1 MSNKIDERVVEMR
14 FDNAQFEKNVS
25 TTMSTLDKLKKSLN
39 LDGAAKGL
47 QNVNAAAKTTSF
59 DSLAASV
66 SKLEYRFSTL
76 GIVGMRVIENLT
88 DSMMRLAQKTLNFL
102 TSGVVQG
109 GIKRAM
115 NLENAHFQLQGLLK
129 DEEAVAAVMQN
140 VGDAVDGTAYS
151 LDSAA
156 KVASQLAASGMR
168 AGDDMFKSLRAVA
181 GVAAMTNSEYSDIG
195 RIFTKI
201 AGQGRLMGD
210 DLLSLSSRGMNA
222 AATLAESMGITESAV
237 REMVS
242 KGQIDF
248 KTFAYAMDDAFGEHA
263 KKANETLTGALSNV
277 KSALGRIGALFVSPL
292 VEQNGELVQ
301 LLNNVRVKIND
312 IKETLVPVANYV
324 VNILKNLISKVSSF
338 VEKLDV
344 KKYFSEFSKAFTSSK
359 WDAFVQKINDAGIAT
374 DKFQEKLKEVA
385 SRHGISIDNL
395 IEKYGTLGKVMAA
408 GKLSKSIIIETLK
421 EFISVEEDASEA
433 TADVTNKLEYFNKII
448 NEVIRGNYGSGADRM
463 KALADAG
470 YDYAQ
475 VQKLINYVWER
486 NGKTWSNCTVTA
498 EELTN
503 VLGDLSTEELKSIGY
518 TDEQA
523 KKIRELAEEAE
534 KTGTPLNELISSLS
548 EVSKPSAK
556 VLIIDSLKNG
566 LQGLASIIKALK
578 DAFFEIFDFS
588 KASGAMYSFL
598 ELIHELSEKFVFSEK
613 RADKLKRTF
622 KGLFAIIDILRM
634 VVGGGL
640 NIVFKILKAV
650 LSAFNIDVLDL
661 TAIVGDV
668 IVKFRD
674 LIKEHNLLSKAIGF
688 LAPIIKTLATAIKD
702 SALAAYDWAKNNK
715 SIQNILKTISNWFE
729 KSSESVKKW
738 IDGLKETD
746 NVPKYIISGLVNG
759 LKSGISTVA
768 SVMVEL
774 GRVILDAIKGVLGIH
789 SPSTEFFEIG
799 VNVVLGFVKGIQN
812 GVSLVWEALM
822 KLGRMCIDAIS
833 SIDFGEALFI
843 AFVSS
848 ILLIVNKVIGI
859 VDKLATPFVKLGEM
873 LESIGNSIKTMFS
886 DIGNYFKAKKIESI
900 SIAIRNFAI
909 SIAILAASVAVMT
922 FIAKDHSAEMW
933 EAFGL
938 VIALGALLA
947 GLSVVLGKWGPK
959 EGWRLAL
966 FISAFSMAMINLALA
981 LKIMGGISPEQM
993 GMATWGVALLAGI
1006 VAAMV
1011 RTTKYRRNLDE
1022 ARKVYTKIG
1031 LAMIALAI
1039 ALKIM
1044 GGISPEQMGMATW
1057 GVALLAGLVAA
1068 MVRTTKYRSNLDEAK
1083 YVYTKIGLAMLALA
1097 IALKIMGSIDPDQMG
1112 MATWGMLLV
1121 STFVAVMVRVT
1132 KYRSNLDEV
1141 QEVYVKIGLA
1151 MMALAVAL
1159 KIMGSIDP
1167 DQMGMATWG
1176 VLLVAAFVAI
1186 MVKTT
1191 KYRRNLDEVQEVYV
1205 KIGLAMMAL
1214 AVALKIM
1221 GSISS
1226 EQMKVAVLAM
1236 AALTAFMSALI
1247 YVTKK
1252 CNKDVPKIGET
1263 MLAIS
1268 GAIVILAVALRVLSG
1283 IGWDQLFVAVAGMI
1297 ALSAVVTY
1305 LVYITQQ
1312 IGKDGPKITATLT
1325 AIAGAIAILAA
1336 VAVLL
1341 GLIEFKDLAKGVGAI
1356 AILGLIVGHI
1366 LKVANES
1373 KDAIKPLIT
1382 MVVVIG
1388 LLSGVLYL
1396 LSTIKTDHILASA
1409 VSLTLVL
1416 AALVV
1421 ALNIINKTDIGAGTG
1436 KKLIAITFVLLA
1448 ISAACL
1454 ALAPALSTLGG
1465 MSLAEI
1471 AKGLLALAGV
1481 FVILGMAGVLLVEA
1495 IPAITGLGIA
1505 IGTFAIACLAV
1516 GAGILAFAEG
1526 LKVLSSIAAE
1536 SARSILETLEIIIVG
1551 ILELSVSVA
1560 GALTEAIISWCQ
1572 VFIKSMPA
1580 ISEAI
1585 KVFILSISKVLVKS
1599 IPVITE
1605 SAARILVGVLKALTK
1620 YAPQLV
1626 DGLVN
1631 LIIAVLGALAPR
1643 LPELIASL
1651 TNFLVQLF
1659 SSIGDNIRPI
1669 IDVLVELFGTIFKGL
1684 IDSFGGIVKSVLAP
1698 ILDIIADLFVRIV
1711 EVIAPYIPVISDA
1724 ITEIVPIISDAI
1736 TKIVQ
1741 AIAPFIPD
1749 MRMMVE
1755 TISEY
1760 VHKIVDAIVAIV
1772 QQIAPVIDTITKLV
1786 KQVGDTFVDVFGEAE
1801 KIIAKVGDALDKV
1814 LQGVS
1819 DVLNGIAD
1827 VIDEVGDTIEESLGG
1842 LSDVVDSILGGVAET
1857 IDSFA
1862 GVIDEVLSPL
1872 NNLINGIFGG
1882 SDVEVDP
1889 SAVKKSIEY
1898 IAESEDEL
1906 GSVSNILFD
1915 IAESIETIGNYSGNL
1930 HFVAEDMKDL
1940 SKKVKPTLNHFT
1952 GLAAAVASASSD
1964 MLTILDSAERSREAF
1979 DSMATSFRV
1988 AMKSIE
1994 SAYSA
1999 YGESVMGK
2007 MVEGI
2012 RSGASKIKISMLLI
2026 LIETVTI
2033 AASTAD
2039 KFLNVGK
2046 SLSESLANGIK
2057 SGSSE
2062 AKTAFASVLSES
2074 VSNIKSYYEA
2084 YYGAG
2089 SYLVDGFVD
2098 GINKNSFKAK
2108 TAASEMA
2115 KAAKEE
2121 IKKILKINSPSKVFR
2136 DIGYSVP
2143 EGFAMGIDRM
2153 SRLVAGSAKNMAG
2166 SALDSTKKALSNV
2179 VRMMNSDIST
2189 QPTIRPVLD
2198 LSDVSAGA
2206 GAINGMFNMTPSV
2219 GVMSNI
2225 GTISSMMNRVQNG
2238 ANDDVI
2244 SAIKDLGRT
2253 IGNASGDTYQING
2266 ITYDDGTEVSD
2277 AIGAIV
2283 RAARIERRR

>member
-47 QNVNAAAKTTSF
+47 QNVNAAAKTASF

-102 TSGVVQG
+102 TSGIVQG

-248 KTFAYAMDDAFGEHA
+248 KTFAFAMDDAFGEHA

-359 WDAFVQKINDAGIAT
+359 WDVFIQKINDAGIAT

-556 VLIIDSLKNG
+556 FLIIDSLKNG
-566 LQGLASIIKALK
+566 LQGFVSIVKALK

-634 VVGGGL
+634 VIGGGL

-674 LIKEHNLLSKAIGF
+674 WLKEHNLLSKAIGF

-702 SALAAYDWAKNNK
+702 AALAAYDWAKNNK

-746 NVPKYIISGLVNG
+746 NIPKYIISGLVNG
-759 LKSGISTVA
+759 LKSGISTVT

-774 GRVILDAIKGVLGIH
+774 GRGILDAIKGVLGIH

-822 KLGRMCIDAIS
+822 KLGKMCIDAIS

-873 LESIGNSIKTMFS
+873 LEGIGNSIKTMFS

-938 VIALGALLA
+938 VLALGALLA

-993 GMATWGVALLAGI
+993 GMATWGVALLAGL

-1011 RTTKYRRNLDE
+1011 RTTKYRSNLDE

-1044 GGISPEQMGMATW
+1044 G
-1057 GVALLAGLVAA
+1057 
-1068 MVRTTKYRSNLDEAK
+1068 
-1083 YVYTKIGLAMLALA
+1083 
-1097 IALKIMGSIDPDQMG
+1097 SIDPDQMG
-1112 MATWGMLLV
+1112 MATWGVLLV
-1121 STFVAVMVRVT
+1121 SAFVAIMVRTT
-1132 KYRSNLDEV
+1132 KYRRNLDKV
-1141 QEVYVKIGLA
+1141 QEVYTKIGLA

-1176 VLLVAAFVAI
+1176 MLLVAAFVAI
-1186 MVKTT
+1186 MVRTT
-1191 KYRRNLDEVQEVYV
+1191 KERRNLDKVQDVYV

-1214 AVALKIM
+1214 AVALRIM
-1221 GSISS
+1221 GSISG

-1325 AIAGAIAILAA
+1325 AMAGAIAILAA

-1341 GLIEFKDLAKGVGAI
+1341 GLIEFKDLAKGVGAV

-1366 LKVANES
+1366 LKVANTS

-1388 LLSGVLYL
+1388 LLGGVLYL
-1396 LSTIKTDHILASA
+1396 LSTIKTESILASA

-1416 AALVV
+1416 AALVG

-1536 SARSILETLEIIIVG
+1536 SAKSILETLEIIIVG

-1560 GALTEAIISWCQ
+1560 GALTDAIISWCQ

-1724 ITEIVPIISDAI
+1724 ITEIVPVISDAI

-1755 TISEY
+1755 TISECIQ
-1760 VHKIVDAIVAIV
+1760 KIVDAIVAIV

-1786 KQVGDTFVDVFGEAE
+1786 KQVGDTFVDVFGEVE
-1801 KIIAKVGDALDKV
+1801 EIIAKVGDALDKV

-1819 DVLNGIAD
+1819 DVLNGMAN
-1827 VIDEVGDTIEESLGG
+1827 VIDEIGGAVKDSLSG
-1842 LSDVVDSILGGVAET
+1842 LSDVIDDTLDGIAEVIDAFTGVVSEILKPVNGLIDMISNISGGDEIEYDPTEVKEAIKYIRDSEDDLDNIAGIIAEIGSYT
-1857 IDSFA
+1857 IDIA
-1862 GVIDEVLSPL
+1862 DCRTKLK
-1872 NNLINGIFGG
+1872 LI
-1882 SDVEVDP
+1882 SDDVE
-1889 SAVKKSIEY
+1889 
-1898 IAESEDEL
+1898 
-1906 GSVSNILFD
+1906 NI
-1915 IAESIETIGNYSGNL
+1915 
-1930 HFVAEDMKDL
+1930 
-1940 SKKVKPTLNHFT
+1940 SKKIKPTLDRFT
-1952 GLAAAVASASSD
+1952 ELASAVARASSD
-1964 MLTILDSAERSREAF
+1964 MLFILGSAERSHVAF

-1999 YGESVMGK
+1999 YGESAMGK
-2007 MVEGI
+2007 MIEGI
-2012 RSGASKIKISMLLI
+2012 QSGASKIKISMLLI

-2033 AASTAD
+2033 AASTAG

-2057 SGSSE
+2057 SGLS
-2062 AKTAFASVLSES
+2062 ALSES
-2074 VSNIKSYYEA
+2074 VSDIKSYYEA
-2084 YYGAG
+2084 YYDAG
-2089 SYLVDGFVD
+2089 SYLVDGLVD
-2098 GINKNSFKAK
+2098 GINKNSFKVK

-2179 VRMMNSDIST
+2179 VRMMNSDISS

>member
-248 KTFAYAMDDAFGEHA
+248 KTFAFAMDDAFGEHA

-359 WDAFVQKINDAGIAT
+359 WDVFVQKINDAGIAT

-566 LQGLASIIKALK
+566 LQGLASIVKALK

-598 ELIHELSEKFVFSEK
+598 ELINELSEKFVFSEK

-634 VVGGGL
+634 VIGGGL

-674 LIKEHNLLSKAIGF
+674 WIKEHNLLSKAIGF

-702 SALAAYDWAKNNK
+702 AALAAYDWAKNNK

-746 NVPKYIISGLVNG
+746 NIPKYIISGLVNG
-759 LKSGISTVA
+759 LKSGISTVT

-774 GRVILDAIKGVLGIH
+774 GRGILDAIKGVLGIH

-822 KLGRMCIDAIS
+822 KLGKMCIDAIS

-873 LESIGNSIKTMFS
+873 LEGIGNSIKTMFS

-938 VIALGALLA
+938 VLALGALLA

-993 GMATWGVALLAGI
+993 GMATWGVALLAG
-1006 VAAMV
+1006 
-1011 RTTKYRRNLDE
+1011 
-1022 ARKVYTKIG
+1022 
-1031 LAMIALAI
+1031 
-1039 ALKIM
+1039 
-1044 GGISPEQMGMATW
+1044 
-1057 GVALLAGLVAA
+1057 LVAA

-1083 YVYTKIGLAMLALA
+1083 NVYTKIGLAMIALA

-1112 MATWGMLLV
+1112 MATWGVLLV
-1121 STFVAVMVRVT
+1121 STFVAIMVRIT
-1132 KYRSNLDEV
+1132 KYRSNIDEV

-1247 YVTKK
+1247 LVTKK
-1252 CNKDVPKIGET
+1252 CKKDAPKIGET

-1268 GAIVILAVALRVLSG
+1268 GAIVILAVALRILSG
-1283 IGWDQLFVAVAGMI
+1283 IGWDQLLVAVAGMI
-1297 ALSAVVTY
+1297 ALSAIVTY

-1341 GLIEFKDLAKGVGAI
+1341 GLVEFKDLAKGVGAV

-1366 LKVANES
+1366 LKAADES
-1373 KDAIKPLIT
+1373 KNAIKPLIT
-1382 MVVVIG
+1382 MVAVIG
-1388 LLSGVLYL
+1388 LLGGVLYL
-1396 LSTIKTDHILASA
+1396 LSTIKTENILASA

-1416 AALVV
+1416 AALVG
-1421 ALNIINKTDIGAGTG
+1421 ALNIINKTDIGTGTG

-1454 ALAPALSTLGG
+1454 ALAPALSTLGS
-1465 MSLAEI
+1465 MSLEEI
-1471 AKGLLALAGV
+1471 AKGLLAIAGV
-1481 FVILGMAGVLLVEA
+1481 FVILGTAGYLLAEA
-1495 IPAITGLGIA
+1495 IPVITGLGIA

-1551 ILELSVSVA
+1551 VLELSVSVA
-1560 GALTEAIISWCQ
+1560 GALTDAIISWCQ
-1572 VFIKSMPA
+1572 VFIQSMPA

-1585 KVFILSISKVLVKS
+1585 KVFILNISKVLVKS
-1599 IPVITE
+1599 IPVIAE
-1605 SAARILVGVLKALTK
+1605 SAARVLVGVLKALTK

-1631 LIIAVLGALAPR
+1631 LIVAVLGALAPR

-1724 ITEIVPIISDAI
+1724 ITEIVPVISDAI

-1755 TISEY
+1755 TISKY
-1760 VHKIVDAIVAIV
+1760 VQKIVDAIVAIV

-1786 KQVGDTFVDVFGEAE
+1786 KQVGDTFVDVFGEVE
-1801 KIIAKVGDALDKV
+1801 EIIAKVGDALDKV

-1819 DVLNGIAD
+1819 DVLNGVAD

-1842 LSDVVDSILGGVAET
+1842 LSDVVDSILGGVAEV

-1898 IAESEDEL
+1898 IAETEDEL

-1994 SAYSA
+1994 SAYSE

-2062 AKTAFASVLSES
+2062 AKTAFSSALSES
-2074 VSNIKSYYEA
+2074 VSDIKSYYEA
-2084 YYGAG
+2084 YYDAG
-2089 SYLVDGFVD
+2089 SYLVDGLVD
-2098 GINKNSFKAK
+2098 GINKNSFKVK

>member
-140 VGDAVDGTAYS
+140 VGDSVDGTAYS

-181 GVAAMTNSEYSDIG
+181 GVAAMTNSEYDDIG
-195 RIFTKI
+195 RIFTKV

-277 KSALGRIGALFVSPL
+277 KAALARIGALFVSPL

-359 WDAFVQKINDAGIAT
+359 WDVFVQKINDAGIAT

-385 SRHGISIDNL
+385 SGHGISIDNL

-566 LQGLASIIKALK
+566 LQGLASIVKALK

-674 LIKEHNLLSKAIGF
+674 WIKEHNLLSKAIGF

-702 SALAAYDWAKNNK
+702 AALAAYDWAKNNK

-759 LKSGISTVA
+759 LKSGISTVT

-774 GRVILDAIKGVLGIH
+774 GRGILDAIKGVLGIH

-822 KLGRMCIDAIS
+822 KLGKMCIDAIS
-833 SIDFGEALFI
+833 SMDFGEALFI

-859 VDKLATPFVKLGEM
+859 VDKIATPFVKFGEM
-873 LESIGNSIKTMFS
+873 FESIGNSIKTMFS

-993 GMATWGVALLAGI
+993 GMATWGVALLAGL

-1022 ARKVYTKIG
+1022 AKYVYTKIG
-1031 LAMIALAI
+1031 LAMIALA
-1039 ALKIM
+1039 
-1044 GGISPEQMGMATW
+1044 
-1057 GVALLAGLVAA
+1057 V
-1068 MVRTTKYRSNLDEAK
+1068 
-1083 YVYTKIGLAMLALA
+1083 
-1097 IALKIMGSIDPDQMG
+1097 ALKIMGSIDPDQMG

-1132 KYRSNLDEV
+1132 KHRRNLDKV
-1141 QEVYVKIGLA
+1141 QEVYTKIGLA

-1167 DQMGMATWG
+1167 DQMGIATWG
-1176 VLLVAAFVAI
+1176 MLLVAAFVAI
-1186 MVKTT
+1186 MVRTT
-1191 KYRRNLDEVQEVYV
+1191 KERRNLDKVQDVYV

-1214 AVALKIM
+1214 AVALRIM
-1221 GSISS
+1221 GSISG

-1247 YVTKK
+1247 NVTKK
-1252 CNKDVPKIGET
+1252 CKKDVPKIGET

-1268 GAIVILAVALRVLSG
+1268 GAIVILAVALRILSS
-1283 IGWDQLFVAVAGMI
+1283 IGWDQLLVAVAGMI

-1325 AIAGAIAILAA
+1325 AMAGAIAILAA

-1341 GLIEFKDLAKGVGAI
+1341 GLVEFKDLAKGVGAV

-1366 LKVANES
+1366 LKVANTS

-1388 LLSGVLYL
+1388 LLGGVLYL
-1396 LSTIKTDHILASA
+1396 LSTIKTESILASA

-1416 AALVV
+1416 AALVG

-1454 ALAPALSTLGG
+1454 ALAPALSTLGS
-1465 MSLAEI
+1465 MSLEEI
-1471 AKGLLALAGV
+1471 AKGLLAIAGG
-1481 FVILGMAGVLLVEA
+1481 FVILGAAGYLLVEA

-1536 SARSILETLEIIIVG
+1536 SARSILETLDIIIVG

-1560 GALTEAIISWCQ
+1560 GALTDAIISWCQ
-1572 VFIKSMPA
+1572 VFIQSMPA

-1585 KVFILSISKVLVKS
+1585 KVFILNISKVLVKS

-1605 SAARILVGVLKALTK
+1605 SVARILVGVLKALTK

-1626 DGLVN
+1626 DGLVD
-1631 LIIAVLGALAPR
+1631 LIVAVLGALAPR

-1684 IDSFGGIVKSVLAP
+1684 IDSFGRIVKKVLAP
-1698 ILDIIADLFVRIV
+1698 ILDIIADLFVEIV

-1724 ITEIVPIISDAI
+1724 ITEIVPVISDAI

-1760 VHKIVDAIVAIV
+1760 VQKIVDAIVAIV

-1786 KQVGDTFVDVFGEAE
+1786 EQVGDTFVDVFGEVE
-1801 KIIAKVGDALDKV
+1801 EIITKVGDALDKV

-1819 DVLNGIAD
+1819 DVLNGMAN
-1827 VIDEVGDTIEESLGG
+1827 VIDEIGGAVKDSLSG
-1842 LSDVVDSILGGVAET
+1842 LSDVIDDTLDGIAE
-1857 IDSFA
+1857 
-1862 GVIDEVLSPL
+1862 VIDAFTGVVSEILKPV
-1872 NNLINGIFGG
+1872 NGLIDMISNIFGG
-1882 SDVEVDP
+1882 DEIEYDPTEVKEAIKYIRDSEDDLDNIAGIIAEIGSYTIDIADCRTKLKLISDDVE
-1889 SAVKKSIEY
+1889 
-1898 IAESEDEL
+1898 
-1906 GSVSNILFD
+1906 NI
-1915 IAESIETIGNYSGNL
+1915 
-1930 HFVAEDMKDL
+1930 
-1940 SKKVKPTLNHFT
+1940 SKKIKPTLDRFT
-1952 GLAAAVASASSD
+1952 GLASAVARASSD
-1964 MLTILDSAERSREAF
+1964 MLSILDSAERSHDAF

-1999 YGESVMGK
+1999 YGESAMGK

-2046 SLSESLANGIK
+2046 SLSENLANGIK
-2057 SGSSE
+2057 SGLS
-2062 AKTAFASVLSES
+2062 ALSES
-2074 VSNIKSYYEA
+2074 VSDIKSYYEA
-2084 YYGAG
+2084 YYDAG
-2089 SYLVDGFVD
+2089 SYLVDGLVD
-2098 GINKNSFKAK
+2098 GINKNSFKVK

-2277 AIGAIV
+2277 AIGALV

>member
-195 RIFTKI
+195 RIFTKV

-237 REMVS
+237 RDMVS

-248 KTFAYAMDDAFGEHA
+248 KTFAFAMDDAFGEHA

-301 LLNNVRVKIND
+301 LLNNVRIKIND
-312 IKETLVPVANYV
+312 IKEILVPVANYV

-359 WDAFVQKINDAGIAT
+359 WDVFIQKINDAGIAT

-503 VLGDLSTEELKSIGY
+503 VIGDLSTEELKSIGY

-534 KTGTPLNELISSLS
+534 KTGTPLNDLISSLS

-566 LQGLASIIKALK
+566 LQGLASIVKALK

-634 VVGGGL
+634 VIGGGL

-674 LIKEHNLLSKAIGF
+674 WLKEHNLLSKAIGF

-702 SALAAYDWAKNNK
+702 AALAAYDWAKNNK

-774 GRVILDAIKGVLGIH
+774 GRGILDAIKGVLGIH

-822 KLGRMCIDAIS
+822 KLGKMCIDAIS

-873 LESIGNSIKTMFS
+873 LEGIGNSIKTMFS

-938 VIALGALLA
+938 VLALGALLA

-981 LKIMGGISPEQM
+981 LKIMGS
-993 GMATWGVALLAGI
+993 
-1006 VAAMV
+1006 
-1011 RTTKYRRNLDE
+1011 
-1022 ARKVYTKIG
+1022 
-1031 LAMIALAI
+1031 
-1039 ALKIM
+1039 
-1044 GGISPEQMGMATW
+1044 ISPEQMGMATW

-1083 YVYTKIGLAMLALA
+1083 YVYTKIGLAMIALA
-1097 IALKIMGSIDPDQMG
+1097 IALKIMGSISPEQMG
-1112 MATWGMLLV
+1112 MATWGVLLV
-1121 STFVAVMVRVT
+1121 AAFVAVMVRVT
-1132 KYRSNLDEV
+1132 KHRRNLDKV
-1141 QEVYVKIGLA
+1141 QEVYTKIGLA

-1167 DQMGMATWG
+1167 DQMGIATWG
-1176 VLLVAAFVAI
+1176 MLLVAAFVAI
-1186 MVKTT
+1186 MVRTT
-1191 KYRRNLDEVQEVYV
+1191 KERRNLDKVQDVYV

-1214 AVALKIM
+1214 AVALRIM
-1221 GSISS
+1221 GSISG

-1247 YVTKK
+1247 NVTKK

-1325 AIAGAIAILAA
+1325 AMAGAIAILAV

-1366 LKVANES
+1366 LKVADES
-1373 KDAIKPLIT
+1373 KDVIKPLIT
-1382 MVVVIG
+1382 MVAVIG
-1388 LLSGVLYL
+1388 LLGGVLYL
-1396 LSTIKTDHILASA
+1396 LSTIKTESILASA

-1416 AALVV
+1416 AALVG

-1436 KKLIAITFVLLA
+1436 KKLIVITFVLLA

-1465 MSLAEI
+1465 MSLEEI

-1481 FVILGMAGVLLVEA
+1481 FVILGAAGVLLVEA

-1526 LKVLSSIAAE
+1526 LKILSSIAAE

-1560 GALTEAIISWCQ
+1560 GALTDAIISWCQ

-1585 KVFILSISKVLVKS
+1585 KVFILNISKVLVKS
-1599 IPVITE
+1599 IPVIAE

-1631 LIIAVLGALAPR
+1631 LITAVLGALAPR

-1669 IDVLVELFGTIFKGL
+1669 IDALVELFGTIFKGL

-1698 ILDIIADLFVRIV
+1698 ILDIIADLFVEIV

-1724 ITEIVPIISDAI
+1724 ITEIVSVISDAT

-1760 VHKIVDAIVAIV
+1760 TQKIVDAIVAIV

-1786 KQVGDTFVDVFGEAE
+1786 KQVGDTFVDVFGEVE
-1801 KIIAKVGDALDKV
+1801 EIIAKVGDALDKV

-1819 DVLNGIAD
+1819 DVLNGVAD

-1842 LSDVVDSILGGVAET
+1842 LSDVVDSILGGVAEV
-1857 IDSFA
+1857 IDSFS
-1862 GVIDEVLSPL
+1862 GVIEEVLSPL

-1898 IAESEDEL
+1898 IAETEDEL

-2012 RSGASKIKISMLLI
+2012 RSGTSKIKISMLLM
-2026 LIETVTI
+2026 LIETVAI

-2062 AKTAFASVLSES
+2062 AKTAFSSALSES
-2074 VSNIKSYYEA
+2074 VSDIKSYYEA
-2084 YYGAG
+2084 YYDAG
-2089 SYLVDGFVD
+2089 SYLVDGLVD
-2098 GINKNSFKAK
+2098 GINKNSFKVK

>member
-1 MSNKIDERVVEMR
+1 
-14 FDNAQFEKNVS
+14 
-25 TTMSTLDKLKKSLN
+25 
-39 LDGAAKGL
+39 
-47 QNVNAAAKTTSF
+47 
-59 DSLAASV
+59 
-66 SKLEYRFSTL
+66 
-76 GIVGMRVIENLT
+76 
-88 DSMMRLAQKTLNFL
+88 
-102 TSGVVQG
+102 
-109 GIKRAM
+109 
-115 NLENAHFQLQGLLK
+115 
-129 DEEAVAAVMQN
+129 
-140 VGDAVDGTAYS
+140 
-151 LDSAA
+151 
-156 KVASQLAASGMR
+156 
-168 AGDDMFKSLRAVA
+168 
-181 GVAAMTNSEYSDIG
+181 
-195 RIFTKI
+195 
-201 AGQGRLMGD
+201 
-210 DLLSLSSRGMNA
+210 
-222 AATLAESMGITESAV
+222 
-237 REMVS
+237 
-242 KGQIDF
+242 
-248 KTFAYAMDDAFGEHA
+248 
-263 KKANETLTGALSNV
+263 
-277 KSALGRIGALFVSPL
+277 
-292 VEQNGELVQ
+292 
-301 LLNNVRVKIND
+301 
-312 IKETLVPVANYV
+312 
-324 VNILKNLISKVSSF
+324 
-338 VEKLDV
+338 
-344 KKYFSEFSKAFTSSK
+344 
-359 WDAFVQKINDAGIAT
+359 
-374 DKFQEKLKEVA
+374 
-385 SRHGISIDNL
+385 
-395 IEKYGTLGKVMAA
+395 
-408 GKLSKSIIIETLK
+408 
-421 EFISVEEDASEA
+421 
-433 TADVTNKLEYFNKII
+433 
-448 NEVIRGNYGSGADRM
+448 
-463 KALADAG
+463 
-470 YDYAQ
+470 
-475 VQKLINYVWER
+475 
-486 NGKTWSNCTVTA
+486 
-498 EELTN
+498 
-503 VLGDLSTEELKSIGY
+503 
-518 TDEQA
+518 
-523 KKIRELAEEAE
+523 
-534 KTGTPLNELISSLS
+534 
-548 EVSKPSAK
+548 
-556 VLIIDSLKNG
+556 
-566 LQGLASIIKALK
+566 
-578 DAFFEIFDFS
+578 
-588 KASGAMYSFL
+588 
-598 ELIHELSEKFVFSEK
+598 
-613 RADKLKRTF
+613 
-622 KGLFAIIDILRM
+622 
-634 VVGGGL
+634 
-640 NIVFKILKAV
+640 
-650 LSAFNIDVLDL
+650 
-661 TAIVGDV
+661 
-668 IVKFRD
+668 
-674 LIKEHNLLSKAIGF
+674 
-688 LAPIIKTLATAIKD
+688 
-702 SALAAYDWAKNNK
+702 
-715 SIQNILKTISNWFE
+715 
-729 KSSESVKKW
+729 
-738 IDGLKETD
+738 
-746 NVPKYIISGLVNG
+746 
-759 LKSGISTVA
+759 
-768 SVMVEL
+768 MVEL
-774 GRVILDAIKGVLGIH
+774 GRGILDAIKGVLGIH

-822 KLGRMCIDAIS
+822 KLGKMCIDAIS

-859 VDKLATPFVKLGEM
+859 VDKIATPFVKFGEM
-873 LESIGNSIKTMFS
+873 FESIGNSIKTMFT

-922 FIAKDHSAEMW
+922 FIAKDHSADMW

-938 VIALGALLA
+938 VLALGALLA

-993 GMATWGVALLAGI
+993 GMATWGVALLAGL

-1011 RTTKYRRNLDE
+1011 RTTKYRSNLDE

-1044 GGISPEQMGMATW
+1044 GGISPDQMGMATW
-1057 GVALLAGLVAA
+1057 GMLLASTFVAV
-1068 MVRTTKYRSNLDEAK
+1068 MVRTTKHRRNIDKVQE
-1083 YVYTKIGLAMLALA
+1083 VYTKIGLAMIALA
-1097 IALKIMGSIDPDQMG
+1097 VALKIMGSIDPDQMG

-1132 KYRSNLDEV
+1132 KYRRNIDKV
-1141 QEVYVKIGLA
+1141 QEVYTKIGLA
-1151 MMALAVAL
+1151 MIALAVAL

-1167 DQMGMATWG
+1167 DQMGVATWG
-1176 VLLVAAFVAI
+1176 LLLVSAFVAI
-1186 MVKTT
+1186 MVRTT
-1191 KYRRNLDEVQEVYV
+1191 KERRNLDKVQDVYV

-1214 AVALKIM
+1214 AVALRIM

-1247 YVTKK
+1247 NVTKK
-1252 CNKDVPKIGET
+1252 CKKDVPKIGET

-1268 GAIVILAVALRVLSG
+1268 GAIVILAVALRILSS

-1312 IGKDGPKITATLT
+1312 IGKDGPKITSTLT

-1341 GLIEFKDLAKGVGAI
+1341 GLIEFKDLAQGVGAI

-1366 LKVANES
+1366 LKVANTS

-1388 LLSGVLYL
+1388 LLGGVLYL
-1396 LSTIKTDHILASA
+1396 LSTIKTDSILASA

-1416 AALVV
+1416 AALVG

-1454 ALAPALSTLGG
+1454 ALAPALSTLGS
-1465 MSLAEI
+1465 MSLEEI
-1471 AKGLLALAGV
+1471 GKGLLAIAGV
-1481 FVILGMAGVLLVEA
+1481 FVILGTAGYLLAEA
-1495 IPAITGLGIA
+1495 IPVITGLGIA

-1516 GAGILAFAEG
+1516 GAGVLAFAEG

-1572 VFIKSMPA
+1572 VFIQSMPA

-1585 KVFILSISKVLVKS
+1585 KVFVLNISKVLVKS
-1599 IPVITE
+1599 IPVIAE

-1631 LIIAVLGALAPR
+1631 LIVAVLGALAPR
-1643 LPELIASL
+1643 LPELITSL

-1684 IDSFGGIVKSVLAP
+1684 IDSFGEIVKSVLAP

-1755 TISEY
+1755 TISECIQ
-1760 VHKIVDAIVAIV
+1760 KIVDAIVAIV

-1786 KQVGDTFVDVFGEAE
+1786 KQVGDTFVDVFGEVE
-1801 KIIAKVGDALDKV
+1801 EIITKVGDALDKV

-1827 VIDEVGDTIEESLGG
+1827 VIDEVGDTVKESLEG
-1842 LSDVVDSILGGVAET
+1842 LSDVIDETLDGIAE
-1857 IDSFA
+1857 
-1862 GVIDEVLSPL
+1862 VIDAFTGVVSELLKPV
-1872 NNLINGIFGG
+1872 NGLIDMISNIFGG
-1882 SDVEVDP
+1882 DEMEYDPTEVKEAIKYIRD
-1889 SAVKKSIEY
+1889 SEDDLDSIAGL
-1898 IAESEDEL
+1898 IAEISL
-1906 GSVSNILFD
+1906 YTINISNRRRSLEKI
-1915 IAESIETIGNYSGNL
+1915 
-1930 HFVAEDMKDL
+1930 
-1940 SKKVKPTLNHFT
+1940 
-1952 GLAAAVASASSD
+1952 AAAVESMSTNIKPTVDKFFGLATAVSSASVN
-1964 MLTILDSAERSREAF
+1964 MLTIITAADKSHIVFET
-1979 DSMATSFRV
+1979 MATSCSNALETMEASFS
-1988 AMKSIE
+1988 AIGE
-1994 SAYSA
+1994 SA
-1999 YGESVMGK
+1999 MNN
-2007 MVEGI
+2007 MIDGI
-2012 RSGASKIKISMLLI
+2012 RSGASKIKMMVLLL
-2026 LIETVTI
+2026 LIETVAI

-2057 SGSSE
+2057 
-2062 AKTAFASVLSES
+2062 TAFSSALSES
-2074 VSNIKSYYEA
+2074 VSDIKSYYEA
-2084 YYGAG
+2084 YYDAG
-2089 SYLVDGFVD
+2089 SYLVDGLAD
-2098 GINKNSFKAK
+2098 GINDNSFKVK

-2277 AIGAIV
+2277 AIGALV

>member
-140 VGDAVDGTAYS
+140 VGDSVDGTAYS

-181 GVAAMTNSEYSDIG
+181 GVAAMTNSEYDDIG
-195 RIFTKI
+195 RIFTKV

-237 REMVS
+237 RDMVS

-277 KSALGRIGALFVSPL
+277 KAALARIGALFVSPL

-344 KKYFSEFSKAFTSSK
+344 KKYFSEFSKTFTSSK
-359 WDAFVQKINDAGIAT
+359 WDVFVQKINDAGIAT

-503 VLGDLSTEELKSIGY
+503 VIGDLSTEELKSIGY

-556 VLIIDSLKNG
+556 VLIIDTLKNG
-566 LQGLASIIKALK
+566 LQGLYSIIKALK

-598 ELIHELSEKFVFSEK
+598 ELIHELSEKFAFSEK

-674 LIKEHNLLSKAIGF
+674 WIKEHNLLSKAIEF

-702 SALAAYDWAKNNK
+702 AALAAYDWAKNNK

-774 GRVILDAIKGVLGIH
+774 GRGILDAIKGVLGIH

-822 KLGRMCIDAIS
+822 KLGKMCIDAIS

-873 LESIGNSIKTMFS
+873 LEGIGNSIKTMFS

-981 LKIMGGISPEQM
+981 LKIMGS
-993 GMATWGVALLAGI
+993 
-1006 VAAMV
+1006 
-1011 RTTKYRRNLDE
+1011 
-1022 ARKVYTKIG
+1022 
-1031 LAMIALAI
+1031 
-1039 ALKIM
+1039 
-1044 GGISPEQMGMATW
+1044 ISPEQMGMATW

-1083 YVYTKIGLAMLALA
+1083 YVYTKIGLAMIALA
-1097 IALKIMGSIDPDQMG
+1097 VALKIMGSIDPDQMG

-1132 KYRSNLDEV
+1132 KYRRNLDKV
-1141 QEVYVKIGLA
+1141 QEVYTKIGLA

-1167 DQMGMATWG
+1167 DQMGIATWG
-1176 VLLVAAFVAI
+1176 MLLVAAFVAI
-1186 MVKTT
+1186 MVRTT
-1191 KYRRNLDEVQEVYV
+1191 KERRNLDKVQDVYV

-1214 AVALKIM
+1214 AVALRIM
-1221 GSISS
+1221 GSISG

-1247 YVTKK
+1247 NVTKK
-1252 CNKDVPKIGET
+1252 CKKDVPKIGET

-1312 IGKDGPKITATLT
+1312 IGKDGPKITATLS
-1325 AIAGAIAILAA
+1325 AIAGAIAILAVA
-1336 VAVLL
+1336 AVLL

-1572 VFIKSMPA
+1572 VFIQSMPA

-1585 KVFILSISKVLVKS
+1585 KVFILNISKVLVKS
-1599 IPVITE
+1599 IPVIAE
-1605 SAARILVGVLKALTK
+1605 SAARVLVGVLKALTK

-1631 LIIAVLGALAPR
+1631 LIVAVLGALAPR

-1684 IDSFGGIVKSVLAP
+1684 IDSFGRIVKSVLAP

-1741 AIAPFIPD
+1741 TIAPFIPD

-1760 VHKIVDAIVAIV
+1760 VQKIVDAIVAIV

-1786 KQVGDTFVDVFGEAE
+1786 KQVGDTFVDVFGEVE
-1801 KIIAKVGDALDKV
+1801 EIITKVGDALDKV

-1819 DVLNGIAD
+1819 DVLNGMAN
-1827 VIDEVGDTIEESLGG
+1827 VIDEVGGAVKDSLSG
-1842 LSDVVDSILGGVAET
+1842 LSDVIDETLEGIAE
-1857 IDSFA
+1857 
-1862 GVIDEVLSPL
+1862 VIDAFTGVVSEILKPV
-1872 NNLINGIFGG
+1872 NGLIDMISNIFGG
-1882 SDVEVDP
+1882 DEIEYDPTEVKEAIKYIRDSEDDLDNIAGIIADIGSYTIDIADCRTKLKLISDDVE
-1889 SAVKKSIEY
+1889 
-1898 IAESEDEL
+1898 
-1906 GSVSNILFD
+1906 NI
-1915 IAESIETIGNYSGNL
+1915 
-1930 HFVAEDMKDL
+1930 
-1940 SKKVKPTLNHFT
+1940 SKKIKPTLDRFT
-1952 GLAAAVASASSD
+1952 GLASAVARASSD
-1964 MLTILDSAERSREAF
+1964 MLSILDSAERSHDAF
-1979 DSMATSFRV
+1979 DSMATSFRI

-1999 YGESVMGK
+1999 YGESAMGK
-2007 MVEGI
+2007 MIEGI

-2057 SGSSE
+2057 SGLS
-2062 AKTAFASVLSES
+2062 ALSES
-2074 VSNIKSYYEA
+2074 VSDIKSYYEA
-2084 YYGAG
+2084 YYDAG
-2089 SYLVDGFVD
+2089 SYLVDGLVD
-2098 GINKNSFKAK
+2098 GINKNSFKVK

-2179 VRMMNSDIST
+2179 VRMMNSDISS

>member
-359 WDAFVQKINDAGIAT
+359 WDVFIQKINDAGIAT

-503 VLGDLSTEELKSIGY
+503 VIGDLSTEELKSIGY

-534 KTGTPLNELISSLS
+534 KTGTPLNDLISSLS

-566 LQGLASIIKALK
+566 LQGLASIVKALK

-634 VVGGGL
+634 VIGGGL

-674 LIKEHNLLSKAIGF
+674 WIKEHNLLSKAIGF

-702 SALAAYDWAKNNK
+702 AALAAYDWAKNNK

-746 NVPKYIISGLVNG
+746 NIPKYIISGLVNG

-774 GRVILDAIKGVLGIH
+774 GRGILDAIKGVLGIH

-799 VNVVLGFVKGIQN
+799 VNVILGFVKGIQN

-822 KLGRMCIDAIS
+822 KLGKMCIDAIS

-873 LESIGNSIKTMFS
+873 LEGIGNSIKTMFS

-938 VIALGALLA
+938 VLALGALLA

-981 LKIMGGISPEQM
+981 LKIMGSISPEQM
-993 GMATWGVALLAGI
+993 GMATWGVALLAGL

-1044 GGISPEQMGMATW
+1044 GGISPDQMGMATW
-1057 GVALLAGLVAA
+1057 GVLLVSAFVAA
-1068 MVRTTKYRSNLDEAK
+1068 MVRTTKYRSNLDEVQE
-1083 YVYTKIGLAMLALA
+1083 VYTKIGLAMIALA
-1097 IALKIMGSIDPDQMG
+1097 VALKIMGSIDPDQMG

-1121 STFVAVMVRVT
+1121 SAFVAIMVQTT
-1132 KYRSNLDEV
+1132 KYRRNLDEV
-1141 QEVYVKIGLA
+1141 QDVYVKIGLA

-1159 KIMGSIDP
+1159 RIMS
-1167 DQMGMATWG
+1167 
-1176 VLLVAAFVAI
+1176 
-1186 MVKTT
+1186 
-1191 KYRRNLDEVQEVYV
+1191 
-1205 KIGLAMMAL
+1205 
-1214 AVALKIM
+1214 
-1221 GSISS
+1221 SISG

-1247 YVTKK
+1247 KVTKECK
-1252 CNKDVPKIGET
+1252 KDVPKIGET

-1268 GAIVILAVALRVLSG
+1268 GAIVILAVALRILSS
-1283 IGWDQLFVAVAGMI
+1283 IGWDQLLVAVAGMI

-1341 GLIEFKDLAKGVGAI
+1341 GLVEFKDLAKGVGAV

-1366 LKVANES
+1366 LKAADES
-1373 KDAIKPLIT
+1373 KNAIKPLIT
-1382 MVVVIG
+1382 MVAVIG
-1388 LLSGVLYL
+1388 LLGGVLYL
-1396 LSTIKTDHILASA
+1396 LSTIKTESILASA

-1416 AALVV
+1416 AALVG

-1454 ALAPALSTLGG
+1454 ALAPALSTLGS
-1465 MSLAEI
+1465 MSLEEI

-1526 LKVLSSIAAE
+1526 LKILSSIAAE
-1536 SARSILETLEIIIVG
+1536 SARSILETIEIIIVG
-1551 ILELSVSVA
+1551 ILDLSVSVA

-1572 VFIKSMPA
+1572 VFIQSMPA

-1585 KVFILSISKVLVKS
+1585 KVFILNISKVLVKS
-1599 IPVITE
+1599 IPVIAE
-1605 SAARILVGVLKALTK
+1605 SAARVLVGVLKALTK

-1631 LIIAVLGALAPR
+1631 LITAVLGALAPR

-1684 IDSFGGIVKSVLAP
+1684 IDSFGRIVKNVLAP
-1698 ILDIIADLFVRIV
+1698 ILDIIADLFVEIV

-1724 ITEIVPIISDAI
+1724 ITEIVPVISDAI

-1760 VHKIVDAIVAIV
+1760 VQKIVDAIVAIV

-1786 KQVGDTFVDVFGEAE
+1786 KQVGDTFVDVFGEVE
-1801 KIIAKVGDALDKV
+1801 EIITKVGDALDKV

-1819 DVLNGIAD
+1819 DVLNGVAD

-1842 LSDVVDSILGGVAET
+1842 LSDTVDSILGGIAEV

-1915 IAESIETIGNYSGNL
+1915 LAESIETIGNYSGNL
-1930 HFVAEDMKDL
+1930 HSVAEDMKDL
-1940 SKKVKPTLNHFT
+1940 SKKIKPTLDRFT
-1952 GLAAAVASASSD
+1952 GLAAAVARASSD
-1964 MLTILDSAERSREAF
+1964 MLSILDSAERSRVAF
-1979 DSMATSFRV
+1979 DSMETSFRV

-1999 YGESVMGK
+1999 YGESAMGK
-2007 MVEGI
+2007 MIEGI
-2012 RSGASKIKISMLLI
+2012 RSGASKIKISMLLL
-2026 LIETVTI
+2026 LIETVAI

-2046 SLSESLANGIK
+2046 SLSVSLANGIK
-2057 SGSSE
+2057 SGLSE
-2062 AKTAFASVLSES
+2062 AKTTFASALSES
-2074 VSNIKSYYEA
+2074 VSDIRSYYDS
-2084 YYGAG
+2084 YYDAG

-2098 GINKNSFKAK
+2098 GINTNSFKAK
-2108 TAASEMA
+2108 TAAFEMA
-2115 KAAKEE
+2115 EAVKEE
-2121 IKKILKINSPSKVFR
+2121 IKKVLKINSPSKVFR

-2198 LSDVSAGA
+2198 LSNVSAGA

-2277 AIGAIV
+2277 AIGALV

>member
-140 VGDAVDGTAYS
+140 VGDSVDGTAYS

-181 GVAAMTNSEYSDIG
+181 GVAAMTNSEYDDIG
-195 RIFTKI
+195 RIFTKV

-277 KSALGRIGALFVSPL
+277 KAALARIGALFVSPL

-359 WDAFVQKINDAGIAT
+359 WDVFVQKINDAGIAT

-503 VLGDLSTEELKSIGY
+503 VIGDLSTEELKSIGY

-556 VLIIDSLKNG
+556 VLIIDTLKNG
-566 LQGLASIIKALK
+566 LQGLYSIIKALK

-634 VVGGGL
+634 VIGGGL

-674 LIKEHNLLSKAIGF
+674 WIKEHNLLSKAIGF
-688 LAPIIKTLATAIKD
+688 LAPIIKTLAIVIKD
-702 SALAAYDWAKNNK
+702 AALAAYDWAKNNK

-746 NVPKYIISGLVNG
+746 NIPKYIISGLVNG
-759 LKSGISTVA
+759 LKSGISTVS

-774 GRVILDAIKGVLGIH
+774 GRGILDAIKGVLGIH

-822 KLGRMCIDAIS
+822 KLGKMCIDAIS

-848 ILLIVNKVIGI
+848 ILLVVNKVIGI
-859 VDKLATPFVKLGEM
+859 VDKIATPFVKFGEM
-873 LESIGNSIKTMFS
+873 FESIGNSIKTMFS

-993 GMATWGVALLAGI
+993 GMATWGVALLAGL

-1112 MATWGMLLV
+1112 MATWGVLLV
-1121 STFVAVMVRVT
+1121 AAFVAIMVRTT
-1132 KYRSNLDEV
+1132 KYRRNLDKV
-1141 QEVYVKIGLA
+1141 QEVYTKIGLA

-1186 MVKTT
+1186 MVRTT
-1191 KYRRNLDEVQEVYV
+1191 KERRNLDKVQDVYV

-1221 GSISS
+1221 SSISS

-1252 CNKDVPKIGET
+1252 CNKDAPKIGET

-1325 AIAGAIAILAA
+1325 AMAGAIAILAA

-1341 GLIEFKDLAKGVGAI
+1341 GLIEFKDLAKGVGAV

-1366 LKVANES
+1366 LKVANTS

-1388 LLSGVLYL
+1388 LLGGVLYL
-1396 LSTIKTDHILASA
+1396 LSTIKTDSILASA

-1416 AALVV
+1416 AALVG

-1454 ALAPALSTLGG
+1454 ALAPALSTLGS
-1465 MSLAEI
+1465 MSLEEI
-1471 AKGLLALAGV
+1471 AKGLLAIAGV
-1481 FVILGMAGVLLVEA
+1481 FVILGTAGYLLAEA
-1495 IPAITGLGIA
+1495 IPVITRLGIA

-1516 GAGILAFAEG
+1516 GAGVLAFAEG

-1572 VFIKSMPA
+1572 VFIQSMPA

-1585 KVFILSISKVLVKS
+1585 RVFILNISKVLVKS
-1599 IPVITE
+1599 IPVIVE
-1605 SAARILVGVLKALTK
+1605 SAARVLVGVLKALTK

-1724 ITEIVPIISDAI
+1724 ITEIVPVISDAI

-1760 VHKIVDAIVAIV
+1760 VQKIVDAIVAIV

-1786 KQVGDTFVDVFGEAE
+1786 KQVGDTFVDVFGEVE
-1801 KIIAKVGDALDKV
+1801 EIITKVGDALDKV

-1819 DVLNGIAD
+1819 DVLNGVAD

-1842 LSDVVDSILGGVAET
+1842 LSDTVDSILGGVAEV
-1857 IDSFA
+1857 IDSFS
-1862 GVIDEVLSPL
+1862 GVIEEVLSPL

-1898 IAESEDEL
+1898 IAETEDEL

-2046 SLSESLANGIK
+2046 SLAASFANGIK

-2253 IGNASGDTYQING
+2253 IGNVSGDTYQING

>member
-47 QNVNAAAKTTSF
+47 QNVNAAAKTASF

-102 TSGVVQG
+102 TSGIVQG

-151 LDSAA
+151 LDAAA

-248 KTFAYAMDDAFGEHA
+248 KTFAFAMDDAFGEHA

-344 KKYFSEFSKAFTSSK
+344 KKYFSGFSKAFTSSK
-359 WDAFVQKINDAGIAT
+359 WDVFIQKINDAGIAT

-556 VLIIDSLKNG
+556 VLIIDTLKNG
-566 LQGLASIIKALK
+566 LQGLASIVKALK

-634 VVGGGL
+634 VIGGGL

-674 LIKEHNLLSKAIGF
+674 WLKEHNLLSKAIGF

-702 SALAAYDWAKNNK
+702 AALAAYDWAKNNK

-746 NVPKYIISGLVNG
+746 NIPKYIISGLVNG

-774 GRVILDAIKGVLGIH
+774 GRGILDAIKGVLGIH

-799 VNVVLGFVKGIQN
+799 VNVALGFVKGIQN

-822 KLGRMCIDAIS
+822 KLGKMCIDAIS
-833 SIDFGEALFI
+833 SIDFGDALFI

-859 VDKLATPFVKLGEM
+859 VDKIATPFVKLGEM

-993 GMATWGVALLAGI
+993 GMATWGVALLAGL

-1011 RTTKYRRNLDE
+1011 RTTKYRSNLDE
-1022 ARKVYTKIG
+1022 AKNVYTKIG

-1044 GGISPEQMGMATW
+1044 GSIS
-1057 GVALLAGLVAA
+1057 
-1068 MVRTTKYRSNLDEAK
+1068 
-1083 YVYTKIGLAMLALA
+1083 
-1097 IALKIMGSIDPDQMG
+1097 PDQMG
-1112 MATWGMLLV
+1112 MATWGVLLV

-1132 KYRSNLDEV
+1132 KYRRNIDKV
-1141 QEVYVKIGLA
+1141 QEVYTKIGLA

-1167 DQMGMATWG
+1167 DQMGIATWG
-1176 VLLVAAFVAI
+1176 MLLVAAFVAI
-1186 MVKTT
+1186 MVRTT
-1191 KYRRNLDEVQEVYV
+1191 KERRNLDKVQDVYV

-1214 AVALKIM
+1214 AVALRIM
-1221 GSISS
+1221 GSISG

-1247 YVTKK
+1247 NVTKK

-1312 IGKDGPKITATLT
+1312 IGKDGPKITATLS
-1325 AIAGAIAILAA
+1325 AIAGAIAILAVA
-1336 VAVLL
+1336 AVLL

-1366 LKVANES
+1366 LKVADES
-1373 KDAIKPLIT
+1373 KDVIKPLIT

-1388 LLSGVLYL
+1388 LLGGVLYL
-1396 LSTIKTDHILASA
+1396 LSTIKTESILASA

-1416 AALVV
+1416 AALVG

-1454 ALAPALSTLGG
+1454 ALAPALSTLGS
-1465 MSLAEI
+1465 MSLEEI
-1471 AKGLLALAGV
+1471 AKGLLAIAGV
-1481 FVILGMAGVLLVEA
+1481 FVILGAAGYLLVEA

-1516 GAGILAFAEG
+1516 GAGVLAFAEG

-1572 VFIKSMPA
+1572 VFIQSMPA

-1585 KVFILSISKVLVKS
+1585 KVFILNISKVLVKS

-1605 SAARILVGVLKALTK
+1605 SVARILVGVFKALTK

-1631 LIIAVLGALAPR
+1631 LITAVLGALAPR

-1684 IDSFGGIVKSVLAP
+1684 IDSFGRIVKNVLAP
-1698 ILDIIADLFVRIV
+1698 ILDIIADLFVEIV

-1724 ITEIVPIISDAI
+1724 ITEIVPVISDAI

-1755 TISEY
+1755 TISECIQ
-1760 VHKIVDAIVAIV
+1760 KIVDAIVAIV

-1786 KQVGDTFVDVFGEAE
+1786 KQVGDTFVDVFGEVE
-1801 KIIAKVGDALDKV
+1801 EIIAKVGDALDKV

-1842 LSDVVDSILGGVAET
+1842 LSDTVDSILGGISEV

-1862 GVIDEVLSPL
+1862 GVIEEVLSPL

-1915 IAESIETIGNYSGNL
+1915 LAESIETIGNYSGNL
-1930 HFVAEDMKDL
+1930 HLVAEDMKDL
-1940 SKKVKPTLNHFT
+1940 SKKIKPTLDRFT
-1952 GLAAAVASASSD
+1952 GLASAVARASSD
-1964 MLTILDSAERSREAF
+1964 MLSILDSAERSHDAF

-2057 SGSSE
+2057 SGSSG
-2062 AKTAFASVLSES
+2062 AKTAFSSALSES
-2074 VSNIKSYYEA
+2074 VSDIKSYYEA
-2084 YYGAG
+2084 YYDAG
-2089 SYLVDGFVD
+2089 SYLVDGLVD
-2098 GINKNSFKAK
+2098 GINKNSFKVK

-2277 AIGAIV
+2277 AIGALV

>member
-248 KTFAYAMDDAFGEHA
+248 KTFAFAMDDAFGEHA

-359 WDAFVQKINDAGIAT
+359 WDVFVQKINDAGIAT

-556 VLIIDSLKNG
+556 FLIVDSLKNG
-566 LQGLASIIKALK
+566 LQGLASIVKALK

-634 VVGGGL
+634 VIGGGL

-674 LIKEHNLLSKAIGF
+674 WIKEHNLLSKAIGF

-702 SALAAYDWAKNNK
+702 AALAAYDWAKNNK

-746 NVPKYIISGLVNG
+746 NIPKYIISGLVNG

-774 GRVILDAIKGVLGIH
+774 GRGILDAIKGVLGIH

-822 KLGRMCIDAIS
+822 KLGKMCIDAIS

-993 GMATWGVALLAGI
+993 GMATWGVALLAG
-1006 VAAMV
+1006 
-1011 RTTKYRRNLDE
+1011 
-1022 ARKVYTKIG
+1022 
-1031 LAMIALAI
+1031 
-1039 ALKIM
+1039 
-1044 GGISPEQMGMATW
+1044 
-1057 GVALLAGLVAA
+1057 LVAA
-1068 MVRTTKYRSNLDEAK
+1068 MVRTTKYRKNLDEAK
-1083 YVYTKIGLAMLALA
+1083 YVYTKIGLAMIALA
-1097 IALKIMGSIDPDQMG
+1097 VALKIMGSIGPDQMG

-1132 KYRSNLDEV
+1132 KYRRNIDKV
-1141 QEVYVKIGLA
+1141 QEVYTKIGLA

-1167 DQMGMATWG
+1167 DQMGIATWG
-1176 VLLVAAFVAI
+1176 MLLVASFVAI
-1186 MVKTT
+1186 MVRTT
-1191 KYRRNLDEVQEVYV
+1191 KERRNLDKVQDVYV

-1214 AVALKIM
+1214 AVALRIM
-1221 GSISS
+1221 GSISG

-1247 YVTKK
+1247 NVTKK
-1252 CNKDVPKIGET
+1252 CKKDVPKIGET

-1268 GAIVILAVALRVLSG
+1268 GAIVILAVALRILSS
-1283 IGWDQLFVAVAGMI
+1283 IGWDQLLVAVAGMI

-1325 AIAGAIAILAA
+1325 AIAGAIAILAVA
-1336 VAVLL
+1336 AVLL

-1366 LKVANES
+1366 LKVADES
-1373 KDAIKPLIT
+1373 KNVIKPLAT

-1388 LLSGVLYL
+1388 LLGGVLYL
-1396 LSTIKTDHILASA
+1396 LSTIKTESILASA

-1416 AALVV
+1416 AALVG

-1454 ALAPALSTLGG
+1454 ALAPALSTLGS
-1465 MSLAEI
+1465 MSLEEI
-1471 AKGLLALAGV
+1471 AKGLLAIAGV
-1481 FVILGMAGVLLVEA
+1481 FVILGTAGYLLVEA

-1572 VFIKSMPA
+1572 VFIQSMPA

-1585 KVFILSISKVLVKS
+1585 KAFVINISKVLVKS
-1599 IPVITE
+1599 IPVIAE

-1631 LIIAVLGALAPR
+1631 LITAVLGALAPR

-1755 TISEY
+1755 TISECIQN
-1760 VHKIVDAIVAIV
+1760 IVDAIVAIV

-1801 KIIAKVGDALDKV
+1801 KIITKVGDALDKV

-1842 LSDVVDSILGGVAET
+1842 LSDTVDSILGGVAEV

-1915 IAESIETIGNYSGNL
+1915 LSKSIETIGNYSGNL

-1964 MLTILDSAERSREAF
+1964 MLTILDSAERSNIAF
-1979 DSMATSFRV
+1979 DSMATSFRI

-1999 YGESVMGK
+1999 YGESAMGK

-2062 AKTAFASVLSES
+2062 AKTAFSSALSES
-2074 VSNIKSYYEA
+2074 VSDIKNYYEA
-2084 YYGAG
+2084 YYDAG
-2089 SYLVDGFVD
+2089 SYLVDGLAD
-2098 GINKNSFKAK
+2098 GINKNSFKVK

-2225 GTISSMMNRVQNG
+2225 SAISSMMNRVQNG
-2238 ANDDVI
+2238 ANDDVV

>member
-359 WDAFVQKINDAGIAT
+359 WDVFIQKINDAGIAT

-503 VLGDLSTEELKSIGY
+503 VIGDLSTEELKSIGY

-534 KTGTPLNELISSLS
+534 KTGTPLNDLISSLS

-566 LQGLASIIKALK
+566 LQGLASIVKALK

-634 VVGGGL
+634 VIGGGL

-674 LIKEHNLLSKAIGF
+674 WIKEHNLLSKAIGF

-702 SALAAYDWAKNNK
+702 AALAAYDWAKNNK

-746 NVPKYIISGLVNG
+746 NIPKYIISGLVNG

-774 GRVILDAIKGVLGIH
+774 GRGILDAIKGVLGIH

-799 VNVVLGFVKGIQN
+799 VNVILGFVKGIQN

-822 KLGRMCIDAIS
+822 KLGKMCIDAIS

-873 LESIGNSIKTMFS
+873 LEGIGNSIKTMFS

-938 VIALGALLA
+938 VLALGALLA

-981 LKIMGGISPEQM
+981 LKIMGSISPEQM
-993 GMATWGVALLAGI
+993 GMATWGVALLAGL

-1044 GGISPEQMGMATW
+1044 GGISPDQMGMATW
-1057 GVALLAGLVAA
+1057 GVLLVSAFVAA
-1068 MVRTTKYRSNLDEAK
+1068 MVRTTKYRSNLDEVQE
-1083 YVYTKIGLAMLALA
+1083 VYTKIGLAMIALA
-1097 IALKIMGSIDPDQMG
+1097 VALKIMGSIDPDQMG

-1121 STFVAVMVRVT
+1121 SAFVAIMVQTT
-1132 KYRSNLDEV
+1132 KYRRNLDEV
-1141 QEVYVKIGLA
+1141 QDVYVKIGLA

-1159 KIMGSIDP
+1159 RIMS
-1167 DQMGMATWG
+1167 
-1176 VLLVAAFVAI
+1176 
-1186 MVKTT
+1186 
-1191 KYRRNLDEVQEVYV
+1191 
-1205 KIGLAMMAL
+1205 
-1214 AVALKIM
+1214 
-1221 GSISS
+1221 SISG

-1247 YVTKK
+1247 KVTKECK
-1252 CNKDVPKIGET
+1252 KDVPKIGET

-1268 GAIVILAVALRVLSG
+1268 GAIVILAVALRILSS
-1283 IGWDQLFVAVAGMI
+1283 IGWDQLLVAVAGMI

-1341 GLIEFKDLAKGVGAI
+1341 GLVEFKDLAKGVGAV

-1366 LKVANES
+1366 LKAADES
-1373 KDAIKPLIT
+1373 KNAIKPLIT
-1382 MVVVIG
+1382 MVAVIG
-1388 LLSGVLYL
+1388 LLGGVLYL
-1396 LSTIKTDHILASA
+1396 LSTIKTESILASA

-1416 AALVV
+1416 AALVG

-1454 ALAPALSTLGG
+1454 ALAPALSTLGS
-1465 MSLAEI
+1465 MSLEEI

-1526 LKVLSSIAAE
+1526 LKILSSIAAE
-1536 SARSILETLEIIIVG
+1536 SARSILETIEIIIVG
-1551 ILELSVSVA
+1551 ILDLSVSVA

-1572 VFIKSMPA
+1572 VFIQSMPA

-1585 KVFILSISKVLVKS
+1585 KVFILNISKVLVKS
-1599 IPVITE
+1599 IPVIAE
-1605 SAARILVGVLKALTK
+1605 SAARVLVGVLKALTK

-1631 LIIAVLGALAPR
+1631 LITAVLGALAPR

-1684 IDSFGGIVKSVLAP
+1684 IDSFGRIVKNVLAP
-1698 ILDIIADLFVRIV
+1698 ILDIIADLFVEIV

-1724 ITEIVPIISDAI
+1724 ITEIVPVISDAI

-1760 VHKIVDAIVAIV
+1760 VQKIVDAIVAIV

-1786 KQVGDTFVDVFGEAE
+1786 KQVGDTFVDVFGEVE
-1801 KIIAKVGDALDKV
+1801 EIITKVGDALDKV

-1819 DVLNGIAD
+1819 DVLNGVAD

-1842 LSDVVDSILGGVAET
+1842 LSDTVDSILGGIAEV

-1915 IAESIETIGNYSGNL
+1915 LAESIETIGNYSGNL
-1930 HFVAEDMKDL
+1930 HSVAEDMKDL
-1940 SKKVKPTLNHFT
+1940 SKKIKPTLDRFT
-1952 GLAAAVASASSD
+1952 GLAAAVARASSD
-1964 MLTILDSAERSREAF
+1964 MLSILDSAERSRVAF
-1979 DSMATSFRV
+1979 DSMETSFRV

-1999 YGESVMGK
+1999 YGESAMGK
-2007 MVEGI
+2007 MIEGI
-2012 RSGASKIKISMLLI
+2012 RSGASKIKISMLLL
-2026 LIETVTI
+2026 LIETVAI

-2046 SLSESLANGIK
+2046 SLSVSLANGIK
-2057 SGSSE
+2057 SGLSE
-2062 AKTAFASVLSES
+2062 AKTTFASALSES
-2074 VSNIKSYYEA
+2074 VSDIRSYYDS
-2084 YYGAG
+2084 YYDAG

-2098 GINKNSFKAK
+2098 GINTNSFKAK
-2108 TAASEMA
+2108 TAAFEMA
-2115 KAAKEE
+2115 EAVKEE
-2121 IKKILKINSPSKVFR
+2121 IKKVLKINSPSKVFR

-2198 LSDVSAGA
+2198 LSNVSAGA

-2266 ITYDDGTEVSD
+2266 ITYDDRTEVSD

>member
-195 RIFTKI
+195 RIFTKV

-222 AATLAESMGITESAV
+222 AATLAESMGTTESAV

-248 KTFAYAMDDAFGEHA
+248 KTFAFAMDDAFGEHA

-359 WDAFVQKINDAGIAT
+359 WDVFVQKINDAGIAT

-503 VLGDLSTEELKSIGY
+503 VIGDLSTEELKSIGY

-556 VLIIDSLKNG
+556 VLIIDTLKNG
-566 LQGLASIIKALK
+566 LQGLASIVKALK

-634 VVGGGL
+634 VIGGGL

-674 LIKEHNLLSKAIGF
+674 WIKEHNLLSKAIEF

-702 SALAAYDWAKNNK
+702 AALAAYDWAKNNK

-746 NVPKYIISGLVNG
+746 NIPKYIISGLVNG
-759 LKSGISTVA
+759 LKSGISTVT

-774 GRVILDAIKGVLGIH
+774 GRGILDAIKGVLGIH

-822 KLGRMCIDAIS
+822 KLGKMCIDAIS

-859 VDKLATPFVKLGEM
+859 VDKIATPFVKFGEM
-873 LESIGNSIKTMFS
+873 FESIGNSIKTMFS

-993 GMATWGVALLAGI
+993 GMATWGVALLAGL

-1022 ARKVYTKIG
+1022 AKYVYTKIG
-1031 LAMIALAI
+1031 LAMIALA
-1039 ALKIM
+1039 
-1044 GGISPEQMGMATW
+1044 
-1057 GVALLAGLVAA
+1057 V
-1068 MVRTTKYRSNLDEAK
+1068 
-1083 YVYTKIGLAMLALA
+1083 
-1097 IALKIMGSIDPDQMG
+1097 ALKIMGSIDPDQMG

-1121 STFVAVMVRVT
+1121 SAFVAVMVRIT

-1141 QEVYVKIGLA
+1141 QEVYTKIGLA
-1151 MMALAVAL
+1151 MIALAIAL

-1176 VLLVAAFVAI
+1176 VLLVSAFVAV

-1205 KIGLAMMAL
+1205 KIGLAMIAL
-1214 AVALKIM
+1214 AVALRIM
-1221 GSISS
+1221 GSISG

-1325 AIAGAIAILAA
+1325 AMAGAIAILAA

-1341 GLIEFKDLAKGVGAI
+1341 GLIEFKDLAKGVGAV

-1366 LKVANES
+1366 LKVANTS

-1388 LLSGVLYL
+1388 LLGGVLYL
-1396 LSTIKTDHILASA
+1396 LSTIKTDSILASA

-1416 AALVV
+1416 AALVG

-1454 ALAPALSTLGG
+1454 ALAPALSTLGS
-1465 MSLAEI
+1465 MSLEEI
-1471 AKGLLALAGV
+1471 AKGLLAIAGV
-1481 FVILGMAGVLLVEA
+1481 FVILGTAGYLLVEA

-1536 SARSILETLEIIIVG
+1536 SARSILETIEIIIVG
-1551 ILELSVSVA
+1551 ILDLSVSVA

-1572 VFIKSMPA
+1572 VFIQSMPA

-1585 KVFILSISKVLVKS
+1585 RVFILNISKVLVKS
-1599 IPVITE
+1599 IPVIVE
-1605 SAARILVGVLKALTK
+1605 SAARVLVGVLKALTK

-1626 DGLVN
+1626 DGLVD

-1643 LPELIASL
+1643 LPELIESL

-1698 ILDIIADLFVRIV
+1698 ILDIISDLFVRIV

-1755 TISEY
+1755 TISKY
-1760 VHKIVDAIVAIV
+1760 VQKIVDAIVAIV

-1786 KQVGDTFVDVFGEAE
+1786 KQVGDTFVDVFGEVE
-1801 KIIAKVGDALDKV
+1801 EIIAKVGDALDKV

-1819 DVLNGIAD
+1819 DVLNGVAD

-1842 LSDVVDSILGGVAET
+1842 LSDVVDSILGGVAEV
-1857 IDSFA
+1857 IDSFS
-1862 GVIDEVLSPL
+1862 GVIEEVLSPL

-1898 IAESEDEL
+1898 IAETEDEL

-2062 AKTAFASVLSES
+2062 AKTAFSSALSES
-2074 VSNIKSYYEA
+2074 VSDIKSYYEA
-2084 YYGAG
+2084 YYDAG

-2166 SALDSTKKALSNV
+2166 SALDSTKKVLSNV
-2179 VRMMNSDIST
+2179 VRMMNSDISA

-2225 GTISSMMNRVQNG
+2225 SAISSMMNRVQNG
-2238 ANDDVI
+2238 ANDDVV

>member
-248 KTFAYAMDDAFGEHA
+248 KTFAFAMDDAFGEHA

-344 KKYFSEFSKAFTSSK
+344 KKYFSKFSKAFTSSK
-359 WDAFVQKINDAGIAT
+359 WDVFVQKINDAGIAT

-556 VLIIDSLKNG
+556 VLIIDTLKNG
-566 LQGLASIIKALK
+566 LQGLYSIIKALK

-634 VVGGGL
+634 VIGGGL

-674 LIKEHNLLSKAIGF
+674 WIKEHDLLSKAIGF

-702 SALAAYDWAKNNK
+702 AALAAYDWAKNNK

-746 NVPKYIISGLVNG
+746 NIPKYIISGLVNG

-774 GRVILDAIKGVLGIH
+774 GRGILDAIKGVLGIH

-799 VNVVLGFVKGIQN
+799 INVVLGFVKGIQN

-822 KLGRMCIDAIS
+822 KLGKMCIDAIS

-859 VDKLATPFVKLGEM
+859 VDKLATPFVKFGEM

-922 FIAKDHSAEMW
+922 FIAKDHSADMW

-938 VIALGALLA
+938 VVALGALLA

-966 FISAFSMAMINLALA
+966 FISAFSVAMINLALA
-981 LKIMGGISPEQM
+981 LKIMGS
-993 GMATWGVALLAGI
+993 
-1006 VAAMV
+1006 
-1011 RTTKYRRNLDE
+1011 
-1022 ARKVYTKIG
+1022 IG
-1031 LAMIALAI
+1031 
-1039 ALKIM
+1039 
-1044 GGISPEQMGMATW
+1044 PEQMGMATW

-1083 YVYTKIGLAMLALA
+1083 NVYTKIGLAMLALA
-1097 IALKIMGSIDPDQMG
+1097 VALKIMGSISPEQMG
-1112 MATWGMLLV
+1112 MATWGVLLV
-1121 STFVAVMVRVT
+1121 STFVAIMVRIT
-1132 KYRSNLDEV
+1132 KYRSNIDEV

-1151 MMALAVAL
+1151 MIALAVAL

-1252 CNKDVPKIGET
+1252 CNKDAPKIGET

-1268 GAIVILAVALRVLSG
+1268 GAIVILAVALRILSG

-1336 VAVLL
+1336 VTVLL
-1341 GLIEFKDLAKGVGAI
+1341 GLIEFNDLAKGVGAV

-1366 LKVANES
+1366 LKVADES

-1388 LLSGVLYL
+1388 LLGGVLYL
-1396 LSTIKTDHILASA
+1396 LSTIKTESILASA

-1416 AALVV
+1416 AALVG

-1560 GALTEAIISWCQ
+1560 GALTDAIISWCQ
-1572 VFIKSMPA
+1572 VFIQSMPA

-1585 KVFILSISKVLVKS
+1585 KVFVLNISKVLVKS

-1786 KQVGDTFVDVFGEAE
+1786 KQVGDTFVDVFGEVE

-1915 IAESIETIGNYSGNL
+1915 LAESIETIGNYSGNL

-1940 SKKVKPTLNHFT
+1940 SKKIKPTLDRFT
-1952 GLAAAVASASSD
+1952 GLAAAVARASSD
-1964 MLTILDSAERSREAF
+1964 MLSILDSAERSRVAF
-1979 DSMATSFRV
+1979 DSMETSFRV

-1999 YGESVMGK
+1999 YGESAMGK
-2007 MVEGI
+2007 MIEGI
-2012 RSGASKIKISMLLI
+2012 RSGASKIKISMLLL
-2026 LIETVTI
+2026 LIETVAI
-2033 AASTAD
+2033 ATSTAD
-2039 KFLNVGK
+2039 KFLNAGK
-2046 SLSESLANGIK
+2046 SLSVSLANGIK
-2057 SGSSE
+2057 SGLSE
-2062 AKTAFASVLSES
+2062 AKTTFASALSES
-2074 VSNIKSYYEA
+2074 VSDIRSYYDS
-2084 YYGAG
+2084 YYDAG

-2098 GINKNSFKAK
+2098 GINTNSFKAK
-2108 TAASEMA
+2108 TAAFEMA

-2153 SRLVAGSAKNMAG
+2153 SRLVAGSTKNMAG

-2277 AIGAIV
+2277 AIGALV

>member
-88 DSMMRLAQKTLNFL
+88 DSMMHLAQKTLNFL

-195 RIFTKI
+195 RIFTKV
-201 AGQGRLMGD
+201 AGQGRLIGD

-222 AATLAESMGITESAV
+222 AATLAESMGTTESAV

-248 KTFAYAMDDAFGEHA
+248 KTFAFAMDDAFGEHA

-359 WDAFVQKINDAGIAT
+359 WDVFVQKINDAGIAT

-556 VLIIDSLKNG
+556 VLIIDTLKNG
-566 LQGLASIIKALK
+566 LQGLYSIIKALK

-634 VVGGGL
+634 VIGGGL

-674 LIKEHNLLSKAIGF
+674 WIKEHNLLSKAIGF

-702 SALAAYDWAKNNK
+702 AALAAYDWAKNNK

-746 NVPKYIISGLVNG
+746 NIPKYIISGLVNG

-774 GRVILDAIKGVLGIH
+774 GRGILDAIKGVLGIH

-822 KLGRMCIDAIS
+822 KLGKMCIDAIS

-993 GMATWGVALLAGI
+993 GMATWGVALLAGL

-1057 GVALLAGLVAA
+1057 GMLLVSTFVAV
-1068 MVRTTKYRSNLDEAK
+1068 MVRITKYRRNIDKVQE
-1083 YVYTKIGLAMLALA
+1083 VYTKIGLAMIALA
-1097 IALKIMGSIDPDQMG
+1097 IALKIMGSIGPDQMG

-1132 KYRSNLDEV
+1132 KYRRNIDKV
-1141 QEVYVKIGLA
+1141 QEVY
-1151 MMALAVAL
+1151 
-1159 KIMGSIDP
+1159 
-1167 DQMGMATWG
+1167 T
-1176 VLLVAAFVAI
+1176 
-1186 MVKTT
+1186 
-1191 KYRRNLDEVQEVYV
+1191 

-1221 GSISS
+1221 GSISG

-1247 YVTKK
+1247 NVTKK
-1252 CNKDVPKIGET
+1252 CKKDAPKIGET

-1325 AIAGAIAILAA
+1325 AMAGAIAILAVA
-1336 VAVLL
+1336 AVLL

-1366 LKVANES
+1366 LKVADES
-1373 KDAIKPLIT
+1373 KNVIKPLAT

-1388 LLSGVLYL
+1388 LLGGVLYL
-1396 LSTIKTDHILASA
+1396 LSTIKTESILASA

-1416 AALVV
+1416 GALVG

-1560 GALTEAIISWCQ
+1560 GALTDAIISWCQ

-1585 KVFILSISKVLVKS
+1585 KVFVLNISKVLVKS

-1659 SSIGDNIRPI
+1659 SSIGNNIRPI

-1698 ILDIIADLFVRIV
+1698 ILDLIADLFVRIV

-1724 ITEIVPIISDAI
+1724 ITEIVPVISDAI

-1786 KQVGDTFVDVFGEAE
+1786 KQVGDTFVDVFGEVE
-1801 KIIAKVGDALDKV
+1801 EIIAKVGDALDKV

-1915 IAESIETIGNYSGNL
+1915 LAESIETIGNYSGNL
-1930 HFVAEDMKDL
+1930 HSVAEDMKDL
-1940 SKKVKPTLNHFT
+1940 SKKIKPTLDRFT
-1952 GLAAAVASASSD
+1952 GLASAVARASSD
-1964 MLTILDSAERSREAF
+1964 MLSILDSAERSHDAF

-1999 YGESVMGK
+1999 YGESAIGK
-2007 MVEGI
+2007 MIEGI
-2012 RSGASKIKISMLLI
+2012 RSGASKIKISMLLL

-2062 AKTAFASVLSES
+2062 AKTAFSSALSES
-2074 VSNIKSYYEA
+2074 VSDIKSYYEA
-2084 YYGAG
+2084 YYDAG
-2089 SYLVDGFVD
+2089 SYLVDGLVD
-2098 GINKNSFKAK
+2098 GINKNSFKVK

-2179 VRMMNSDIST
+2179 VRMMNSDISS

>member
-129 DEEAVAAVMQN
+129 DEEAVTAVMQN

-503 VLGDLSTEELKSIGY
+503 VIGDLSTEELKSIGY

-556 VLIIDSLKNG
+556 VLIIDTLKNG
-566 LQGLASIIKALK
+566 LQGLYSIIKALK

-674 LIKEHNLLSKAIGF
+674 WIKEHNLLSKAIGF

-774 GRVILDAIKGVLGIH
+774 GRGILDAIKGVLGIH

-993 GMATWGVALLAGI
+993 GMATWGVALLAG
-1006 VAAMV
+1006 
-1011 RTTKYRRNLDE
+1011 
-1022 ARKVYTKIG
+1022 
-1031 LAMIALAI
+1031 
-1039 ALKIM
+1039 
-1044 GGISPEQMGMATW
+1044 
-1057 GVALLAGLVAA
+1057 LVAA

-1121 STFVAVMVRVT
+1121 AAFVAIMVRVT

-1167 DQMGMATWG
+1167 DQMGIATWG

-1268 GAIVILAVALRVLSG
+1268 GAIVILAVALRMLSG

-1341 GLIEFKDLAKGVGAI
+1341 GLVEFKDLAKGVGAV

-1366 LKVANES
+1366 LKAADES
-1373 KDAIKPLIT
+1373 KNAIKPLIT
-1382 MVVVIG
+1382 MVAVIG
-1388 LLSGVLYL
+1388 LLGGVLYL
-1396 LSTIKTDHILASA
+1396 LSTIKTDSILASA

-1416 AALVV
+1416 AALVG

-1560 GALTEAIISWCQ
+1560 GALTDAIISWCQ
-1572 VFIKSMPA
+1572 VFIQSMPA

-1585 KVFILSISKVLVKS
+1585 KVFVLNISKVLVKS
-1599 IPVITE
+1599 IPVIAE

-1631 LIIAVLGALAPR
+1631 LITAVLGALAPR

-1698 ILDIIADLFVRIV
+1698 ILDIIADLFVEIV

-1724 ITEIVPIISDAI
+1724 ITEIVSVISDAT

-1760 VHKIVDAIVAIV
+1760 TQKIVDAIVAIV

-1801 KIIAKVGDALDKV
+1801 EIITKVGDALDKV

-1819 DVLNGIAD
+1819 DVLNGVAD

-1842 LSDVVDSILGGVAET
+1842 LSDTVDSILGGVAEV

-1915 IAESIETIGNYSGNL
+1915 LAESIETIGNYSGNL
-1930 HFVAEDMKDL
+1930 HSVAEDMKDL
-1940 SKKVKPTLNHFT
+1940 SKDSKETSKIFL
-1952 GLAAAVASASSD
+1952 GLADSITRSAVHMTGIVVAAENS
-1964 MLTILDSAERSREAF
+1964 TIAF
-1979 DSMATSFRV
+1979 ETMATSCSNALETMDASFS
-1988 AMKSIE
+1988 AIGE
-1994 SAYSA
+1994 SA
-1999 YGESVMGK
+1999 MDNLIN
-2007 MVEGI
+2007 GI
-2012 RSGASKIKISMLLI
+2012 RSGASKIKTIMLLL

-2033 AASTAD
+2033 AASTTEG
-2039 KFLNVGK
+2039 FLNVGK
-2046 SLSESLANGIK
+2046 SLAASFANGIK

-2108 TAASEMA
+2108 TAASKMA
-2115 KAAKEE
+2115 EAAKEE
-2121 IKKILKINSPSKVFR
+2121 IKKVLKINSPSKVFR

-2277 AIGAIV
+2277 AIGALV

>member
-248 KTFAYAMDDAFGEHA
+248 KTFAFAMDDAFGEHA

-344 KKYFSEFSKAFTSSK
+344 KRYFSEFSKTFTSSK
-359 WDAFVQKINDAGIAT
+359 WDVFVQKINDAGIAT

-395 IEKYGTLGKVMAA
+395 IEKYGTLGKIMAA

-566 LQGLASIIKALK
+566 LQGLASIVKALK

-634 VVGGGL
+634 VIGGGL

-674 LIKEHNLLSKAIGF
+674 WIKEHNLLSKAIGF

-702 SALAAYDWAKNNK
+702 AALAAYDWAKNNK

-746 NVPKYIISGLVNG
+746 NIPKYIISGLVNG
-759 LKSGISTVA
+759 LKSGISTVT

-774 GRVILDAIKGVLGIH
+774 GRGILDAIKGVLGIH

-822 KLGRMCIDAIS
+822 KLGKMCIDAIS

-981 LKIMGGISPEQM
+981 LKIMGS
-993 GMATWGVALLAGI
+993 
-1006 VAAMV
+1006 
-1011 RTTKYRRNLDE
+1011 
-1022 ARKVYTKIG
+1022 
-1031 LAMIALAI
+1031 
-1039 ALKIM
+1039 
-1044 GGISPEQMGMATW
+1044 ISPEQMGMATW

-1068 MVRTTKYRSNLDEAK
+1068 MVRTTKYRRNLDEAK
-1083 YVYTKIGLAMLALA
+1083 YVYTKIGLAMIALA

-1112 MATWGMLLV
+1112 MATWGVLLV

-1132 KYRSNLDEV
+1132 KYRSNRDEV

-1167 DQMGMATWG
+1167 DQMGIATWG

-1221 GSISS
+1221 GSISG

-1325 AIAGAIAILAA
+1325 AMAGAIAILAA

-1341 GLIEFKDLAKGVGAI
+1341 GLIEFKDLAKGVGAV

-1366 LKVANES
+1366 LKVANTS

-1382 MVVVIG
+1382 MVAVIG
-1388 LLSGVLYL
+1388 LLGGVLYL
-1396 LSTIKTDHILASA
+1396 LSTIKTESILASA

-1416 AALVV
+1416 AALVG

-1465 MSLAEI
+1465 MSLEEI

-1526 LKVLSSIAAE
+1526 LKILSSIAAE

-1560 GALTEAIISWCQ
+1560 GALTDAIISWCQ

-1585 KVFILSISKVLVKS
+1585 KVFILNISKVLVKS
-1599 IPVITE
+1599 IPVIAE

-1631 LIIAVLGALAPR
+1631 LITAVLGALAPR

-1698 ILDIIADLFVRIV
+1698 ILDIIADLFVEIV

-1724 ITEIVPIISDAI
+1724 ITEIVSVISDAT

-1760 VHKIVDAIVAIV
+1760 TQKIVDAIVAIV

-1786 KQVGDTFVDVFGEAE
+1786 KQVGDTFVDVFGEVE
-1801 KIIAKVGDALDKV
+1801 EIIAKVGDALDKV

-1819 DVLNGIAD
+1819 DVLNGVAD

-1842 LSDVVDSILGGVAET
+1842 LSDVVDSILGGVAEV
-1857 IDSFA
+1857 IDSFS
-1862 GVIDEVLSPL
+1862 GVIEEVLSPL
-1872 NNLINGIFGG
+1872 NNFINGIFGG

-1889 SAVKKSIEY
+1889 SAVKKSMEY
-1898 IAESEDEL
+1898 IAEIEDEL

-1915 IAESIETIGNYSGNL
+1915 IAESIETIGNYSENL

-2012 RSGASKIKISMLLI
+2012 RSGTSKIKISMLLM
-2026 LIETVTI
+2026 LIETVAI

-2062 AKTAFASVLSES
+2062 AKTAFSSALSES
-2074 VSNIKSYYEA
+2074 VSDIKSYYEA
-2084 YYGAG
+2084 YYDAG
-2089 SYLVDGFVD
+2089 SYLVDGLVD
-2098 GINKNSFKAK
+2098 GINKNSFKVK

-2277 AIGAIV
+2277 AIGALV

>member
-39 LDGAAKGL
+39 LEGAAKGL

-59 DSLAASV
+59 DNLAASV
-66 SKLEYRFSTL
+66 SKLEHRFSTL

-359 WDAFVQKINDAGIAT
+359 WDVFVQKINDAGIAT

-503 VLGDLSTEELKSIGY
+503 VIGDLSTEELKSIGY

-556 VLIIDSLKNG
+556 VLIIDTLKNG
-566 LQGLASIIKALK
+566 LQGLYSIIKALK

-634 VVGGGL
+634 VIGGGL

-674 LIKEHNLLSKAIGF
+674 WIKEHNLLSKAIGF

-702 SALAAYDWAKNNK
+702 AALAAYDWAKNNK

-729 KSSESVKKW
+729 QSSESVKKW

-759 LKSGISTVA
+759 LKSGISTVT

-774 GRVILDAIKGVLGIH
+774 GRGILDAIKGVLGIH

-822 KLGRMCIDAIS
+822 KLGKMCIDAIS

-859 VDKLATPFVKLGEM
+859 VDKIATPFVKFGEM
-873 LESIGNSIKTMFS
+873 FESIGNSIKTMFS

-993 GMATWGVALLAGI
+993 GMATWGVALLAGL

-1044 GGISPEQMGMATW
+1044 GGISPDQMGMATW

-1068 MVRTTKYRSNLDEAK
+1068 MVRTTKYRRNLDEAK
-1083 YVYTKIGLAMLALA
+1083 YVYTKIGLAM
-1097 IALKIMGSIDPDQMG
+1097 I
-1112 MATWGMLLV
+1112 
-1121 STFVAVMVRVT
+1121 
-1132 KYRSNLDEV
+1132 
-1141 QEVYVKIGLA
+1141 
-1151 MMALAVAL
+1151 ALAVAL

-1186 MVKTT
+1186 MVRTT
-1191 KYRRNLDEVQEVYV
+1191 KERRNLDKVQDVYV

-1214 AVALKIM
+1214 AVALRIM
-1221 GSISS
+1221 GSISG

-1247 YVTKK
+1247 NVTKK

-1268 GAIVILAVALRVLSG
+1268 GAIVILAVALRILSS

-1341 GLIEFKDLAKGVGAI
+1341 GLVEFNDLAKGVGAV

-1366 LKVANES
+1366 LKVADES
-1373 KDAIKPLIT
+1373 KNAIKPLIT
-1382 MVVVIG
+1382 MVAVIG
-1388 LLSGVLYL
+1388 LLGGVLYL
-1396 LSTIKTDHILASA
+1396 LSTIKTESILASA

-1416 AALVV
+1416 AALVG

-1454 ALAPALSTLGG
+1454 ALAPALSTLGS
-1465 MSLAEI
+1465 MSLEEI
-1471 AKGLLALAGV
+1471 AKGLLAIAGV
-1481 FVILGMAGVLLVEA
+1481 FVILGAAGYLLVEA

-1560 GALTEAIISWCQ
+1560 DALTEAIISWCQ

-1580 ISEAI
+1580 IGEAI

-1631 LIIAVLGALAPR
+1631 LITAVLGALTPR

-1684 IDSFGGIVKSVLAP
+1684 IDSFGEIVKSVLAP

-1724 ITEIVPIISDAI
+1724 ITEIVPVISDAI

-1741 AIAPFIPD
+1741 TIAPFIPD

-1755 TISEY
+1755 TISEC
-1760 VHKIVDAIVAIV
+1760 VQKIVDAIVAIV

-1786 KQVGDTFVDVFGEAE
+1786 KQVGDTFVDVFGEVE
-1801 KIIAKVGDALDKV
+1801 EIITKVGDALDKV

-1819 DVLNGIAD
+1819 DVLNGVAD
-1827 VIDEVGDTIEESLGG
+1827 VIDEVGDTVKESLEG
-1842 LSDVVDSILGGVAET
+1842 LSDVIDDTLDGVAE
-1857 IDSFA
+1857 
-1862 GVIDEVLSPL
+1862 VIDAFTGVVSEILSPV
-1872 NNLINGIFGG
+1872 NNLINKIASIFGAG
-1882 SDVEVDP
+1882 GDENKYDPTEVKEAIKYIRD
-1889 SAVKKSIEY
+1889 SEDDLDSIAGL
-1898 IAESEDEL
+1898 IAEISL
-1906 GSVSNILFD
+1906 YTINISNRRRSLEKI
-1915 IAESIETIGNYSGNL
+1915 
-1930 HFVAEDMKDL
+1930 
-1940 SKKVKPTLNHFT
+1940 
-1952 GLAAAVASASSD
+1952 AAAVESMSTNIKPTVDKFFGLATAVSSASVN
-1964 MLTILDSAERSREAF
+1964 MLTIITAADKSHIVFET
-1979 DSMATSFRV
+1979 MATSCSNALETMEASFS
-1988 AMKSIE
+1988 AIGE
-1994 SAYSA
+1994 SA
-1999 YGESVMGK
+1999 MNN
-2007 MVEGI
+2007 MIDGI
-2012 RSGASKIKISMLLI
+2012 RSGASKIKISMLLL
-2026 LIETVTI
+2026 LIETVAI

-2057 SGSSE
+2057 SGL
-2062 AKTAFASVLSES
+2062 SVLSES
-2074 VSNIKSYYEA
+2074 VSDIRSYYDS
-2084 YYGAG
+2084 YYDAG
-2089 SYLVDGFVD
+2089 SYLVDGLAD
-2098 GINKNSFKAK
+2098 GINKNSFKVK

-2179 VRMMNSDIST
+2179 VRMMNSDISS

-2225 GTISSMMNRVQNG
+2225 SAISSMMNRVQNG
-2238 ANDDVI
+2238 ANDDVV

>member
-47 QNVNAAAKTTSF
+47 QNVNAAAKTASF

-237 REMVS
+237 RDMVS

-248 KTFAYAMDDAFGEHA
+248 KTFAFAMDDAFGEHA

-359 WDAFVQKINDAGIAT
+359 WDVFIQKINDAGIAT

-534 KTGTPLNELISSLS
+534 KTGTPLNELISSIS

-556 VLIIDSLKNG
+556 FLIVDSLKNG
-566 LQGLASIIKALK
+566 LQGFVSIVKALK

-634 VVGGGL
+634 VIGGGL

-674 LIKEHNLLSKAIGF
+674 WLKEHNLLSKAIGF

-702 SALAAYDWAKNNK
+702 AALAAYDWAKNNK
-715 SIQNILKTISNWFE
+715 SIQNILKTISDWFE

-738 IDGLKETD
+738 INGLKETD

-759 LKSGISTVA
+759 LKSGVSTVA

-774 GRVILDAIKGVLGIH
+774 GRGILDAIKGVLGIH

-822 KLGRMCIDAIS
+822 KLGKMCIDAIS

-873 LESIGNSIKTMFS
+873 LEGIGNSIKTMFS

-938 VIALGALLA
+938 VLALGALLA

-993 GMATWGVALLAGI
+993 GMATWGVALLAG
-1006 VAAMV
+1006 
-1011 RTTKYRRNLDE
+1011 
-1022 ARKVYTKIG
+1022 
-1031 LAMIALAI
+1031 
-1039 ALKIM
+1039 
-1044 GGISPEQMGMATW
+1044 
-1057 GVALLAGLVAA
+1057 LVAA

-1083 YVYTKIGLAMLALA
+1083 YVYTKIGLAMIALA
-1097 IALKIMGSIDPDQMG
+1097 VALKIMGSIDPDQMG
-1112 MATWGMLLV
+1112 MATWGVLLV
-1121 STFVAVMVRVT
+1121 SAFVAIMVRTT
-1132 KYRSNLDEV
+1132 KYRRNLDEV

-1268 GAIVILAVALRVLSG
+1268 GAIVILAVALRILSG
-1283 IGWDQLFVAVAGMI
+1283 IGWDQLLVAVAGMI

-1341 GLIEFKDLAKGVGAI
+1341 GLVEFKDLAKGVGAV

-1366 LKVANES
+1366 LKVADES

-1388 LLSGVLYL
+1388 LLGGVLYL
-1396 LSTIKTDHILASA
+1396 LSTIKTESILASA

-1416 AALVV
+1416 AALVG

-1516 GAGILAFAEG
+1516 GAGVLAFAEG
-1526 LKVLSSIAAE
+1526 LKVLSSVAAE

-1560 GALTEAIISWCQ
+1560 GALTDAIISWCQ
-1572 VFIKSMPA
+1572 VFIQSMPA

-1585 KVFILSISKVLVKS
+1585 KVFILNISKVLVKS
-1599 IPVITE
+1599 IPVIAE

-1669 IDVLVELFGTIFKGL
+1669 VDVLAELFGTIFKAL
-1684 IDSFGGIVKSVLAP
+1684 IDSLGGIVKGVLAP
-1698 ILDIIADLFVRIV
+1698 ILDIIADLFVGIV

-1724 ITEIVPIISDAI
+1724 ITEIVPVISDAI

-1755 TISEY
+1755 TISECIQ
-1760 VHKIVDAIVAIV
+1760 KIVDAIVAIV
-1772 QQIAPVIDTITKLV
+1772 QQISPVIDTITKLV
-1786 KQVGDTFVDVFGEAE
+1786 KQVGDTFVDVFGEVE
-1801 KIIAKVGDALDKV
+1801 EIITKVGDALDKV

-1819 DVLNGIAD
+1819 DVLNGMANVIDEIGGAVKDSLSGLSD
-1827 VIDEVGDTIEESLGG
+1827 VIDESLDGVKGIIEAFTDTIATLLEPVNG
-1842 LSDVVDSILGGVAET
+1842 L
-1857 IDSFA
+1857 IDMIS
-1862 GVIDEVLSPL
+1862 
-1872 NNLINGIFGG
+1872 NIFGG
-1882 SDVEVDP
+1882 DEIEYDPTEVKEAIKYIRDSEDDLDNIAGIIADIGSYTIDIADCRTKLKLISDDVE
-1889 SAVKKSIEY
+1889 
-1898 IAESEDEL
+1898 
-1906 GSVSNILFD
+1906 NI
-1915 IAESIETIGNYSGNL
+1915 
-1930 HFVAEDMKDL
+1930 
-1940 SKKVKPTLNHFT
+1940 SKKIKPTLDRFT
-1952 GLAAAVASASSD
+1952 GLASAVASASSD
-1964 MLTILDSAERSREAF
+1964 MLTILDSAERSNIAF
-1979 DSMATSFRV
+1979 DSMATSFRI

-1999 YGESVMGK
+1999 YGESAMGK
-2007 MVEGI
+2007 MIEGI

-2057 SGSSE
+2057 SGSS
-2062 AKTAFASVLSES
+2062 ALSES
-2074 VSNIKSYYEA
+2074 VSDIKSYYEA
-2084 YYGAG
+2084 YYDTG
-2089 SYLVDGFVD
+2089 SYLVDGLVD
-2098 GINKNSFKAK
+2098 GINKNSFKVK

-2277 AIGAIV
+2277 AIGALV

>member
-248 KTFAYAMDDAFGEHA
+248 KTFAFAMDDAFGEHA

-344 KKYFSEFSKAFTSSK
+344 KKYFSKFSKAFTSSK
-359 WDAFVQKINDAGIAT
+359 WDVFVQKINDAGIAT

-556 VLIIDSLKNG
+556 VLIIDTLKNG
-566 LQGLASIIKALK
+566 LQGLYSIIKALK

-588 KASGAMYSFL
+588 KTSGTMYSFI

-634 VVGGGL
+634 VIGGGL

-674 LIKEHNLLSKAIGF
+674 WIKEHDLLSKAIGF

-702 SALAAYDWAKNNK
+702 AALAAYDWAKNNK

-746 NVPKYIISGLVNG
+746 NIPKYIISGLVNG

-774 GRVILDAIKGVLGIH
+774 GRGILDAIKGVLGIH

-799 VNVVLGFVKGIQN
+799 INVVLGFVKGIQN

-822 KLGRMCIDAIS
+822 KLGKMCIDAIS

-859 VDKLATPFVKLGEM
+859 VDKLATPFVKFGEM

-922 FIAKDHSAEMW
+922 FIAKDHSADMW

-938 VIALGALLA
+938 VVALGALLA

-966 FISAFSMAMINLALA
+966 FISAFSVAMINLALA
-981 LKIMGGISPEQM
+981 LKIMGS
-993 GMATWGVALLAGI
+993 
-1006 VAAMV
+1006 
-1011 RTTKYRRNLDE
+1011 
-1022 ARKVYTKIG
+1022 IG
-1031 LAMIALAI
+1031 
-1039 ALKIM
+1039 
-1044 GGISPEQMGMATW
+1044 PEQMGMATW

-1083 YVYTKIGLAMLALA
+1083 NVYTKIGLAMLALA
-1097 IALKIMGSIDPDQMG
+1097 VALKIMGSISPEQMG
-1112 MATWGMLLV
+1112 MATWGVLLV
-1121 STFVAVMVRVT
+1121 STFVAIMVRIT
-1132 KYRSNLDEV
+1132 KYRSNIDEV

-1151 MMALAVAL
+1151 MIALAVAL
-1159 KIMGSIDP
+1159 KLMGSIDP

-1252 CNKDVPKIGET
+1252 CNKDAPKIGET

-1268 GAIVILAVALRVLSG
+1268 GAIVILAVALRILSG

-1336 VAVLL
+1336 VTVLL
-1341 GLIEFKDLAKGVGAI
+1341 GLIEFNDLAKGVGAV

-1366 LKVANES
+1366 LKVADES

-1388 LLSGVLYL
+1388 LLGGVLYL
-1396 LSTIKTDHILASA
+1396 LSTIKTESILASA

-1416 AALVV
+1416 AALVG

-1560 GALTEAIISWCQ
+1560 GALTDAIISWCQ
-1572 VFIKSMPA
+1572 VFIQSMPA

-1585 KVFILSISKVLVKS
+1585 KVFVLNISKVLVKS

-1786 KQVGDTFVDVFGEAE
+1786 KQVGDTFVDVFGEVE

-1915 IAESIETIGNYSGNL
+1915 LAESIETIGNYSGNL

-1940 SKKVKPTLNHFT
+1940 SKKIKPTLDRFT
-1952 GLAAAVASASSD
+1952 GLAAAVARASSD
-1964 MLTILDSAERSREAF
+1964 MLSILDSAERSRVAF
-1979 DSMATSFRV
+1979 DSMETSFRV

-1999 YGESVMGK
+1999 YGESAMGK
-2007 MVEGI
+2007 MIEGI
-2012 RSGASKIKISMLLI
+2012 RSGASKIKISMLLL
-2026 LIETVTI
+2026 LIETVAI
-2033 AASTAD
+2033 ATSTAD
-2039 KFLNVGK
+2039 KFLNAGK
-2046 SLSESLANGIK
+2046 SLSVSLANGIK
-2057 SGSSE
+2057 SGLSE
-2062 AKTAFASVLSES
+2062 AKTTFASALSES
-2074 VSNIKSYYEA
+2074 VSDIRSYYDS
-2084 YYGAG
+2084 YYDAG

-2098 GINKNSFKAK
+2098 GINTNSFKAK
-2108 TAASEMA
+2108 TAAFEMA

-2153 SRLVAGSAKNMAG
+2153 SRLVAGSTKNMAG

-2277 AIGAIV
+2277 AIGALV

>member
-140 VGDAVDGTAYS
+140 VGDSVDGTAYS

-181 GVAAMTNSEYSDIG
+181 GVAAMTNSEYDDIG
-195 RIFTKI
+195 RIFTKV

-277 KSALGRIGALFVSPL
+277 KAALARIGALFVSPL

-344 KKYFSEFSKAFTSSK
+344 KKYFSEFSKTFTSSK
-359 WDAFVQKINDAGIAT
+359 WDVFIQKINDAGIAT

-556 VLIIDSLKNG
+556 VLIIDTLKNG

-598 ELIHELSEKFVFSEK
+598 DLIHELSEKFVFSEK

-634 VVGGGL
+634 VIGGGL

-674 LIKEHNLLSKAIGF
+674 WIKEHNLLSKAIGF
-688 LAPIIKTLATAIKD
+688 LAPIIKTLAIVIKD
-702 SALAAYDWAKNNK
+702 AALAAYDWAKNNK

-746 NVPKYIISGLVNG
+746 NIPKYIISGLVNG

-774 GRVILDAIKGVLGIH
+774 GRGILDAIKGVLGIH

-822 KLGRMCIDAIS
+822 KLGKMCIDAIS

-859 VDKLATPFVKLGEM
+859 VDKLATPFVKFGEM
-873 LESIGNSIKTMFS
+873 FESIGNSIKTMFS

-993 GMATWGVALLAGI
+993 GMATWGVALLAGL

-1022 ARKVYTKIG
+1022 AKYVYTKIG
-1031 LAMIALAI
+1031 LAMIALA
-1039 ALKIM
+1039 
-1044 GGISPEQMGMATW
+1044 
-1057 GVALLAGLVAA
+1057 V
-1068 MVRTTKYRSNLDEAK
+1068 
-1083 YVYTKIGLAMLALA
+1083 
-1097 IALKIMGSIDPDQMG
+1097 ALKIMGSIDPDQMG

-1121 STFVAVMVRVT
+1121 STFVAVMVRIT
-1132 KYRSNLDEV
+1132 KYRSNIDEV
-1141 QEVYVKIGLA
+1141 QDVYTKIGLA

-1205 KIGLAMMAL
+1205 KIGLAMIAL

-1252 CNKDVPKIGET
+1252 CNKDAPKIGET

-1268 GAIVILAVALRVLSG
+1268 GAIVILAVALRILSG

-1341 GLIEFKDLAKGVGAI
+1341 GLVEFKDLAKGVGAV
-1356 AILGLIVGHI
+1356 AILGVIVGHI
-1366 LKVANES
+1366 LKVANTS

-1388 LLSGVLYL
+1388 LLGGVLYL
-1396 LSTIKTDHILASA
+1396 LSTIKTESILASA

-1416 AALVV
+1416 AALVG

-1454 ALAPALSTLGG
+1454 ALAPALSTLGS
-1465 MSLAEI
+1465 MSLEEI
-1471 AKGLLALAGV
+1471 AKGLLAIAGV
-1481 FVILGMAGVLLVEA
+1481 FVILGTAGYLLVEA

-1560 GALTEAIISWCQ
+1560 GALTDAIISWCQ
-1572 VFIKSMPA
+1572 VFIQSMPA

-1585 KVFILSISKVLVKS
+1585 KVFILNISKVLVKS
-1599 IPVITE
+1599 IPVIAE

-1631 LIIAVLGALAPR
+1631 LITAVLGALAPR

-1684 IDSFGGIVKSVLAP
+1684 IDSFGRIVKKVLAP
-1698 ILDIIADLFVRIV
+1698 ILDIIADLFVEIV

-1724 ITEIVPIISDAI
+1724 ITEIVPVISDAI

-1755 TISEY
+1755 TISECIQ
-1760 VHKIVDAIVAIV
+1760 KIVDAIVAIV

-1786 KQVGDTFVDVFGEAE
+1786 KQVGDTFVDVFGEVE
-1801 KIIAKVGDALDKV
+1801 EIITKVGDALDKV

-1842 LSDVVDSILGGVAET
+1842 LSDVVDSILGGVAEV

-1915 IAESIETIGNYSGNL
+1915 LAESIETIGNYSGNL
-1930 HFVAEDMKDL
+1930 HSVAEDMKDL
-1940 SKKVKPTLNHFT
+1940 SKKIKPTLDRFT
-1952 GLAAAVASASSD
+1952 GLASAVARASSD
-1964 MLTILDSAERSREAF
+1964 MLSILDSAERSHDAF

-1999 YGESVMGK
+1999 YGESAMGK

-2012 RSGASKIKISMLLI
+2012 RSGASKIKISMLLL

-2046 SLSESLANGIK
+2046 TLSASLANGIK

-2062 AKTAFASVLSES
+2062 AKTAFSSALSES
-2074 VSNIKSYYEA
+2074 VSDIKSYYEA

-2121 IKKILKINSPSKVFR
+2121 IKKVLKINSPSKVFR

-2166 SALDSTKKALSNV
+2166 SALDSTKKVLSNV
-2179 VRMMNSDIST
+2179 VRMMNSDISS

-2225 GTISSMMNRVQNG
+2225 SAISSMMNRVQNG
-2238 ANDDVI
+2238 ANDDVV

-2277 AIGAIV
+2277 AIGALV

>member
-248 KTFAYAMDDAFGEHA
+248 KTFAFAMDDAFGEHA

-359 WDAFVQKINDAGIAT
+359 WDVFVQKINDAGIAT

-566 LQGLASIIKALK
+566 LQGLASIVKALK

-598 ELIHELSEKFVFSEK
+598 ELINELSEKFVFSEK

-634 VVGGGL
+634 AIGGGL

-674 LIKEHNLLSKAIGF
+674 WIKEHNLLSKAIGF

-702 SALAAYDWAKNNK
+702 AALAAYDWAKNNK

-759 LKSGISTVA
+759 LKSGISTVT

-774 GRVILDAIKGVLGIH
+774 GRGILDAIKGVLGIH

-822 KLGRMCIDAIS
+822 KLGKMCIDAIS

-993 GMATWGVALLAGI
+993 GMATWGVALLAG
-1006 VAAMV
+1006 
-1011 RTTKYRRNLDE
+1011 
-1022 ARKVYTKIG
+1022 
-1031 LAMIALAI
+1031 
-1039 ALKIM
+1039 
-1044 GGISPEQMGMATW
+1044 
-1057 GVALLAGLVAA
+1057 LVAA
-1068 MVRTTKYRSNLDEAK
+1068 MVRVTKYRRNLDEAK
-1083 YVYTKIGLAMLALA
+1083 YVYTKIGLAMIALA

-1112 MATWGMLLV
+1112 MATWGVLLV

-1167 DQMGMATWG
+1167 DQMGIATWG

-1325 AIAGAIAILAA
+1325 AMAGAIAILAA

-1341 GLIEFKDLAKGVGAI
+1341 GLIEFKDLAKGVGAV

-1409 VSLTLVL
+1409 VSLALVL
-1416 AALVV
+1416 AALVG

-1572 VFIKSMPA
+1572 VFIQSMPA

-1585 KVFILSISKVLVKS
+1585 KVFVLNISKVLVKS

-1724 ITEIVPIISDAI
+1724 ITEIVPIIADAI
-1736 TKIVQ
+1736 TKIVRT
-1741 AIAPFIPD
+1741 IAPFIPD

-1801 KIIAKVGDALDKV
+1801 EIIAKVGDALDKV

-1842 LSDVVDSILGGVAET
+1842 LSDVVDSILGGVADT

-1940 SKKVKPTLNHFT
+1940 SKDSKETSKIFL
-1952 GLAAAVASASSD
+1952 GLADSITRSAVHMTGIVVAAENS
-1964 MLTILDSAERSREAF
+1964 TIAF
-1979 DSMATSFRV
+1979 ETMATSCSNALETMEASFS
-1988 AMKSIE
+1988 AIGE
-1994 SAYSA
+1994 SA
-1999 YGESVMGK
+1999 MDNLIN
-2007 MVEGI
+2007 GI
-2012 RSGASKIKISMLLI
+2012 RSGASKIKTIMLLL

-2033 AASTAD
+2033 AASTTEG
-2039 KFLNVGK
+2039 FLNVGK
-2046 SLSESLANGIK
+2046 SLAASFANGIK

-2108 TAASEMA
+2108 TAASKMA
-2115 KAAKEE
+2115 EAAKEE

-2277 AIGAIV
+2277 AIGALV

>member
-39 LDGAAKGL
+39 LEGAAKGL

-359 WDAFVQKINDAGIAT
+359 WDVFVQKINDAGIAT

-433 TADVTNKLEYFNKII
+433 IADVTNKLEYFNKII

-503 VLGDLSTEELKSIGY
+503 VIGDLSTEELKSIGY

-566 LQGLASIIKALK
+566 LQGLASIVKALK

-622 KGLFAIIDILRM
+622 KGLFAVIDILRM
-634 VVGGGL
+634 VIGGGL

-674 LIKEHNLLSKAIGF
+674 WLKEHNLLSKAIGF

-702 SALAAYDWAKNNK
+702 AALAAYDWAKNNK

-774 GRVILDAIKGVLGIH
+774 GRGILDAIKGVLGIH

-822 KLGRMCIDAIS
+822 KLGKMCIDAIS

-848 ILLIVNKVIGI
+848 ILLIVDKVIGI
-859 VDKLATPFVKLGEM
+859 VDKIATPFVKFGEM
-873 LESIGNSIKTMFS
+873 FESIGNSIKTMFS

-922 FIAKDHSAEMW
+922 FIAKDHSSEMW

-993 GMATWGVALLAGI
+993 GMATWGVALLAGL

-1011 RTTKYRRNLDE
+1011 RTTKYRRNLD
-1022 ARKVYTKIG
+1022 K
-1031 LAMIALAI
+1031 
-1039 ALKIM
+1039 
-1044 GGISPEQMGMATW
+1044 
-1057 GVALLAGLVAA
+1057 
-1068 MVRTTKYRSNLDEAK
+1068 AK
-1083 YVYTKIGLAMLALA
+1083 YVYTKIGLAMIALA

-1121 STFVAVMVRVT
+1121 STFVAVMVRTT
-1132 KYRSNLDEV
+1132 KYRRNLDKV
-1141 QEVYVKIGLA
+1141 QEVYTKIGLA
-1151 MMALAVAL
+1151 MIALAVAL

-1167 DQMGMATWG
+1167 DQMGVATWG
-1176 VLLVAAFVAI
+1176 LLLVSAFVAI
-1186 MVKTT
+1186 MVRTT
-1191 KYRRNLDEVQEVYV
+1191 KERRNLDKVQDVYV

-1214 AVALKIM
+1214 AVALRIM
-1221 GSISS
+1221 GSISG

-1247 YVTKK
+1247 NVTKK
-1252 CNKDVPKIGET
+1252 CKKDVPKIGET

-1312 IGKDGPKITATLT
+1312 IGKDGPKITATLS
-1325 AIAGAIAILAA
+1325 AMAGAIAILAVA
-1336 VAVLL
+1336 AVLL

-1373 KDAIKPLIT
+1373 KDVIKPLIT

-1388 LLSGVLYL
+1388 LLGGVLYL
-1396 LSTIKTDHILASA
+1396 LSTIKTESILASA

-1416 AALVV
+1416 AALVG

-1454 ALAPALSTLGG
+1454 ALAPALSTLGS
-1465 MSLAEI
+1465 MSLEEI
-1471 AKGLLALAGV
+1471 AKGLLAIAGV
-1481 FVILGMAGVLLVEA
+1481 FVILGAAGYLLVEA

-1631 LIIAVLGALAPR
+1631 LITAVLGALTPR

-1684 IDSFGGIVKSVLAP
+1684 IDSFGRIVKNVLAP
-1698 ILDIIADLFVRIV
+1698 ILDIIADLFVEIV

-1724 ITEIVPIISDAI
+1724 ITEIVPVISDAI

-1760 VHKIVDAIVAIV
+1760 VQRIVDAIVAIV

-1786 KQVGDTFVDVFGEAE
+1786 KQVGDTFVDVFGEVE
-1801 KIIAKVGDALDKV
+1801 EIVTKVGDALDKV

-1819 DVLNGIAD
+1819 DVLNGVAD
-1827 VIDEVGDTIEESLGG
+1827 VIDEVGGAVKDSLSG
-1842 LSDVVDSILGGVAET
+1842 LSDVIDETLDGIAEV
-1857 IDSFA
+1857 IDSFT
-1862 GVIDEVLSPL
+1862 GVVSEILKPVNGLIDMIS
-1872 NNLINGIFGG
+1872 NIFGG
-1882 SDVEVDP
+1882 AEIEYDPAEVKEAIKYIRDSEDDLDNIAGIIADIGSYTIDIADCRTKLKLISDDVE
-1889 SAVKKSIEY
+1889 
-1898 IAESEDEL
+1898 
-1906 GSVSNILFD
+1906 NI
-1915 IAESIETIGNYSGNL
+1915 
-1930 HFVAEDMKDL
+1930 
-1940 SKKVKPTLNHFT
+1940 SKKIKPTLDRFT
-1952 GLAAAVASASSD
+1952 GLAAAVARASSD
-1964 MLTILDSAERSREAF
+1964 MLFILGSAERSRVAF

-1999 YGESVMGK
+1999 YGESAMGK
-2007 MVEGI
+2007 MIEGI
-2012 RSGASKIKISMLLI
+2012 RSGASKIKISMLLL
-2026 LIETVTI
+2026 LIETVAI

-2057 SGSSE
+2057 SGL
-2062 AKTAFASVLSES
+2062 SVLSES
-2074 VSNIKSYYEA
+2074 VSDIRSYYEA
-2084 YYGAG
+2084 YYDAG
-2089 SYLVDGFVD
+2089 SYLVDGLVD
-2098 GINKNSFKAK
+2098 GINKNSFKVK

-2225 GTISSMMNRVQNG
+2225 SAISSMMNRVQNG
-2238 ANDDVI
+2238 ANDDVV

>member
-47 QNVNAAAKTTSF
+47 QNVNAAAKTASF

-312 IKETLVPVANYV
+312 IKETLIPVANYV

-344 KKYFSEFSKAFTSSK
+344 KKYFSEFSKTFASSK
-359 WDAFVQKINDAGIAT
+359 WDVFVQKINDAGIAT

-566 LQGLASIIKALK
+566 LQGLASIVKALK

-634 VVGGGL
+634 VIGGGL

-674 LIKEHNLLSKAIGF
+674 WIKEHNLLSKAIGF

-702 SALAAYDWAKNNK
+702 AALAAYDWAKNNK

-729 KSSESVKKW
+729 QSSESVKKW

-746 NVPKYIISGLVNG
+746 NIPKYIISGLVNG

-774 GRVILDAIKGVLGIH
+774 GRGILDAIKGVLGIH

-822 KLGRMCIDAIS
+822 KLGKMCIDAIS

-859 VDKLATPFVKLGEM
+859 VDKIATPFVKFGEM
-873 LESIGNSIKTMFS
+873 FESIGNSIKTMFS

-922 FIAKDHSAEMW
+922 FIAKDHSSEMW

-938 VIALGALLA
+938 VSALGALLA

-993 GMATWGVALLAGI
+993 GMATWGVALLAGL

-1011 RTTKYRRNLDE
+1011 RTTKYRKNLDE
-1022 ARKVYTKIG
+1022 AKYVYTKIG

-1044 GGISPEQMGMATW
+1044 GGIS
-1057 GVALLAGLVAA
+1057 
-1068 MVRTTKYRSNLDEAK
+1068 
-1083 YVYTKIGLAMLALA
+1083 
-1097 IALKIMGSIDPDQMG
+1097 PDQMG

-1132 KYRSNLDEV
+1132 KYRRNIDKV
-1141 QEVYVKIGLA
+1141 QEVYTKIGLA
-1151 MMALAVAL
+1151 MIALAVAL

-1167 DQMGMATWG
+1167 DQMGIATWG
-1176 VLLVAAFVAI
+1176 MLLVAAFVAI
-1186 MVKTT
+1186 MVRTT
-1191 KYRRNLDEVQEVYV
+1191 KERRNLDKVQDVYV

-1214 AVALKIM
+1214 AVALRIM
-1221 GSISS
+1221 GSISG

-1247 YVTKK
+1247 NVTKK
-1252 CNKDVPKIGET
+1252 CKKDVPKIGET

-1268 GAIVILAVALRVLSG
+1268 GAIVILAVALRILSS
-1283 IGWDQLFVAVAGMI
+1283 IGWDQLLVAVAGMI

-1312 IGKDGPKITATLT
+1312 IGKDGPKITATLS
-1325 AIAGAIAILAA
+1325 AIAGAIAILAVA
-1336 VAVLL
+1336 AVLL

-1373 KDAIKPLIT
+1373 KDVIKPLIT

-1409 VSLTLVL
+1409 VSLALVL
-1416 AALVV
+1416 AALVG

-1454 ALAPALSTLGG
+1454 ALAPALSTLGS
-1465 MSLAEI
+1465 MSLEEI
-1471 AKGLLALAGV
+1471 AKGLLAIAGV
-1481 FVILGMAGVLLVEA
+1481 FVILGAAGYLLVEA

-1560 GALTEAIISWCQ
+1560 GALTDAIISWCQ
-1572 VFIKSMPA
+1572 VFIQSMPA

-1585 KVFILSISKVLVKS
+1585 KVFILNISKVLVKS
-1599 IPVITE
+1599 IPVIAE

-1631 LIIAVLGALAPR
+1631 LITAVLGALAPR

-1711 EVIAPYIPVISDA
+1711 EVIAPYIPIISDA
-1724 ITEIVPIISDAI
+1724 ITEIVPVISDAI

-1741 AIAPFIPD
+1741 TIAPFIPD

-1755 TISEY
+1755 TISECIQ
-1760 VHKIVDAIVAIV
+1760 KIVDAIVAIV

-1786 KQVGDTFVDVFGEAE
+1786 KQVGDTFVDVFGEVE
-1801 KIIAKVGDALDKV
+1801 KIIDKVGDALDKV

-1819 DVLNGIAD
+1819 DVLNGMAD
-1827 VIDEVGDTIEESLGG
+1827 VIDEVGDTVEESLDG
-1842 LSDVVDSILGGVAET
+1842 LSDVIDDTLDGIAE
-1857 IDSFA
+1857 
-1862 GVIDEVLSPL
+1862 VIDAFTGVVSELLKPV
-1872 NNLINGIFGG
+1872 NGLINMISNIFGG
-1882 SDVEVDP
+1882 DEIKYDP
-1889 SAVKKSIEY
+1889 TEVKKAIKYIVDSEDDLNSIAGL
-1898 IAESEDEL
+1898 IAEISL
-1906 GSVSNILFD
+1906 YTINISNRRRSLEKI
-1915 IAESIETIGNYSGNL
+1915 
-1930 HFVAEDMKDL
+1930 
-1940 SKKVKPTLNHFT
+1940 
-1952 GLAAAVASASSD
+1952 AAAVESMSTNIKPTVDKFFGLATAVSSASVN
-1964 MLTILDSAERSREAF
+1964 MLTIITAADKSHIVFET
-1979 DSMATSFRV
+1979 MATSCSNALETMEASFS
-1988 AMKSIE
+1988 AIGE
-1994 SAYSA
+1994 SA
-1999 YGESVMGK
+1999 MGN
-2007 MVEGI
+2007 MIEGI
-2012 RSGASKIKISMLLI
+2012 RSGASKIKISMLLL

-2057 SGSSE
+2057 SGL
-2062 AKTAFASVLSES
+2062 SVLSES
-2074 VSNIKSYYEA
+2074 VSDIRSYYEA
-2084 YYGAG
+2084 YYDAG
-2089 SYLVDGFVD
+2089 SYLVDGLAD
-2098 GINKNSFKAK
+2098 GINKNSFKVK

-2179 VRMMNSDIST
+2179 VRMMNSDISS

-2225 GTISSMMNRVQNG
+2225 SAISSMMNRVQNG
-2238 ANDDVI
+2238 ANDDVV

>member
-359 WDAFVQKINDAGIAT
+359 WDVFVQKINDAGIAT

-503 VLGDLSTEELKSIGY
+503 VIGDLSTEELKSIGY

-556 VLIIDSLKNG
+556 VLIIDTLKNG
-566 LQGLASIIKALK
+566 LQGLYSIIKALK

-634 VVGGGL
+634 VIGGGL

-674 LIKEHNLLSKAIGF
+674 WIKEHNLLSKAIGF
-688 LAPIIKTLATAIKD
+688 LAPIIKTLAIVIKD
-702 SALAAYDWAKNNK
+702 AALAAYDWAKNNK

-746 NVPKYIISGLVNG
+746 NIPKYIISGLVNG

-774 GRVILDAIKGVLGIH
+774 GRGILDAIKGVLGIH

-822 KLGRMCIDAIS
+822 KLGKMCIDAIS

-859 VDKLATPFVKLGEM
+859 VDKLATPFVKFGEM
-873 LESIGNSIKTMFS
+873 FESIGNSIKTMFS

-993 GMATWGVALLAGI
+993 GMATWGVALLAGL

-1022 ARKVYTKIG
+1022 A
-1031 LAMIALAI
+1031 
-1039 ALKIM
+1039 
-1044 GGISPEQMGMATW
+1044 
-1057 GVALLAGLVAA
+1057 
-1068 MVRTTKYRSNLDEAK
+1068 K
-1083 YVYTKIGLAMLALA
+1083 YVYTKIGLAMIALA

-1132 KYRSNLDEV
+1132 KYRRNLDEAKY
-1141 QEVYVKIGLA
+1141 VYTKIGLA

-1176 VLLVAAFVAI
+1176 MLLVAAFVAI
-1186 MVKTT
+1186 MVRTT
-1191 KYRRNLDEVQEVYV
+1191 KERRNLDKVQDVYV

-1214 AVALKIM
+1214 AVALRIM
-1221 GSISS
+1221 GSISG

-1247 YVTKK
+1247 NVTKK
-1252 CNKDVPKIGET
+1252 CKKDVPKIGET

-1312 IGKDGPKITATLT
+1312 IGKDGPKITATLS
-1325 AIAGAIAILAA
+1325 AIAGAIAILAVA
-1336 VAVLL
+1336 AVLL

-1409 VSLTLVL
+1409 VSLALVL
-1416 AALVV
+1416 AALVG

-1572 VFIKSMPA
+1572 VFIQSMPA

-1585 KVFILSISKVLVKS
+1585 KVFVLNISKVLAKS

-1698 ILDIIADLFVRIV
+1698 ILDIIADLFVGIV
-1711 EVIAPYIPVISDA
+1711 EAIAPYIPVISDA

-1741 AIAPFIPD
+1741 TIAPFIPD

-1755 TISEY
+1755 TISECIQ
-1760 VHKIVDAIVAIV
+1760 KIVDAIVAIV

-1786 KQVGDTFVDVFGEAE
+1786 EQVGDTFVDVFGEVE
-1801 KIIAKVGDALDKV
+1801 EIIAKVGDALDKV

-1819 DVLNGIAD
+1819 DVLNGMAN
-1827 VIDEVGDTIEESLGG
+1827 VIDEIGGAVKDSLSG
-1842 LSDVVDSILGGVAET
+1842 LSDVIDDTLDGIAEIIDAFTGVVSEILKPVNGL
-1857 IDSFA
+1857 IDMIS
-1862 GVIDEVLSPL
+1862 
-1872 NNLINGIFGG
+1872 NIFGG
-1882 SDVEVDP
+1882 DE
-1889 SAVKKSIEY
+1889 IEY
-1898 IAESEDEL
+1898 DPTEVKEAIKYIRDSEDDLDNIAGIIAEI
-1906 GSVSNILFD
+1906 GSYTID
-1915 IAESIETIGNYSGNL
+1915 IADCRTKLKLISDDIENI
-1930 HFVAEDMKDL
+1930 
-1940 SKKVKPTLNHFT
+1940 SKKIKPTLDRFT
-1952 GLAAAVASASSD
+1952 ELASAVARASSD
-1964 MLTILDSAERSREAF
+1964 MLFILGSAERSHVAF

-1999 YGESVMGK
+1999 YGESAMGK
-2007 MVEGI
+2007 MIEGI
-2012 RSGASKIKISMLLI
+2012 QSGASKIKISMLLI

-2033 AASTAD
+2033 AASTAG

-2057 SGSSE
+2057 SGLS
-2062 AKTAFASVLSES
+2062 ALSES
-2074 VSNIKSYYEA
+2074 VSDIKSYYEA
-2084 YYGAG
+2084 YYDAG
-2089 SYLVDGFVD
+2089 SYLVDGLVD
-2098 GINKNSFKAK
+2098 GINKNSFKVK

-2277 AIGAIV
+2277 AIGALV

>member
-1 MSNKIDERVVEMR
+1 
-14 FDNAQFEKNVS
+14 
-25 TTMSTLDKLKKSLN
+25 
-39 LDGAAKGL
+39 
-47 QNVNAAAKTTSF
+47 
-59 DSLAASV
+59 
-66 SKLEYRFSTL
+66 
-76 GIVGMRVIENLT
+76 
-88 DSMMRLAQKTLNFL
+88 
-102 TSGVVQG
+102 
-109 GIKRAM
+109 
-115 NLENAHFQLQGLLK
+115 
-129 DEEAVAAVMQN
+129 
-140 VGDAVDGTAYS
+140 
-151 LDSAA
+151 
-156 KVASQLAASGMR
+156 
-168 AGDDMFKSLRAVA
+168 
-181 GVAAMTNSEYSDIG
+181 
-195 RIFTKI
+195 
-201 AGQGRLMGD
+201 
-210 DLLSLSSRGMNA
+210 
-222 AATLAESMGITESAV
+222 
-237 REMVS
+237 
-242 KGQIDF
+242 
-248 KTFAYAMDDAFGEHA
+248 MDDTFGEHA

-344 KKYFSEFSKAFTSSK
+344 KKYFSEFSKSFTSSK
-359 WDAFVQKINDAGIAT
+359 WDTFVQKINDAGIAT

-463 KALADAG
+463 KALTDAG

-556 VLIIDSLKNG
+556 VLIVDSLKNG
-566 LQGLASIIKALK
+566 LQGLASIVKALK

-634 VVGGGL
+634 VIGGGL

-661 TAIVGDV
+661 TAVVGDV

-674 LIKEHNLLSKAIGF
+674 WIKEHNLLSKAIGF

-702 SALAAYDWAKNNK
+702 AALAAYDWAKNNK

-729 KSSESVKKW
+729 QSSESVKKW

-774 GRVILDAIKGVLGIH
+774 GRGILDAIKGVLGIH

-822 KLGRMCIDAIS
+822 KLGKMCIDAIS

-859 VDKLATPFVKLGEM
+859 VDKIATPFVKFGEM
-873 LESIGNSIKTMFS
+873 FESIGNSIKTMFS

-993 GMATWGVALLAGI
+993 GMATWGVALLAGL

-1011 RTTKYRRNLDE
+1011 RTTKYRKNLDE
-1022 ARKVYTKIG
+1022 AKYVYTKIG

-1044 GGISPEQMGMATW
+1044 GGIS
-1057 GVALLAGLVAA
+1057 
-1068 MVRTTKYRSNLDEAK
+1068 
-1083 YVYTKIGLAMLALA
+1083 
-1097 IALKIMGSIDPDQMG
+1097 PDQMG

-1132 KYRSNLDEV
+1132 KHRRNIDKV
-1141 QEVYVKIGLA
+1141 QEVYTKIGLA

-1167 DQMGMATWG
+1167 DQMGIATWG
-1176 VLLVAAFVAI
+1176 MLLVAAFVAI
-1186 MVKTT
+1186 MVRTT
-1191 KYRRNLDEVQEVYV
+1191 KERRNLDKVQDVYV

-1214 AVALKIM
+1214 AVALRIM
-1221 GSISS
+1221 GSISG

-1247 YVTKK
+1247 NVTKK
-1252 CNKDVPKIGET
+1252 CKKDVPKIGET

-1268 GAIVILAVALRVLSG
+1268 GAIVILAVALRILSS
-1283 IGWDQLFVAVAGMI
+1283 IGWDQLLVAVAGMI

-1341 GLIEFKDLAKGVGAI
+1341 GLVEFNDLAKGVGAV

-1366 LKVANES
+1366 LKVADES
-1373 KDAIKPLIT
+1373 KDVIKPLIT

-1388 LLSGVLYL
+1388 LLGGVLYL
-1396 LSTIKTDHILASA
+1396 LSTIKTESILASA

-1416 AALVV
+1416 AALVG
-1421 ALNIINKTDIGAGTG
+1421 ALSIINKTDIGAGTG

-1471 AKGLLALAGV
+1471 AKGLLAIAGV
-1481 FVILGMAGVLLVEA
+1481 FVILGMAGVLLVKA

-1572 VFIKSMPA
+1572 VFIQSMPA

-1585 KVFILSISKVLVKS
+1585 KVFVLNISKVLVKS

-1631 LIIAVLGALAPR
+1631 LITAVLGALAPR

-1755 TISEY
+1755 TISECIQ
-1760 VHKIVDAIVAIV
+1760 KIVDAIVAIV

-1786 KQVGDTFVDVFGEAE
+1786 KQVGDTFVDVFGEVE
-1801 KIIAKVGDALDKV
+1801 EIITKVGDALDKV

-1842 LSDVVDSILGGVAET
+1842 LSDTVDSILGGVAEV

-1915 IAESIETIGNYSGNL
+1915 LAESIETIGNYSGNL
-1930 HFVAEDMKDL
+1930 HLVAEDMKDL
-1940 SKKVKPTLNHFT
+1940 SKKIKPTLDRFT
-1952 GLAAAVASASSD
+1952 GLASAVARASSD
-1964 MLTILDSAERSREAF
+1964 MLSILDSAERSHDAF

-1999 YGESVMGK
+1999 YGESAMGK
-2007 MVEGI
+2007 MIEGI
-2012 RSGASKIKISMLLI
+2012 QSGASKIKISMLLI
-2026 LIETVTI
+2026 LIETVAI

-2057 SGSSE
+2057 SGLSE
-2062 AKTAFASVLSES
+2062 DKTTFASALSES
-2074 VSNIKSYYEA
+2074 VSDIRSYYDS
-2084 YYGAG
+2084 YYDAG
-2089 SYLVDGFVD
+2089 SYLVDGLAD
-2098 GINKNSFKAK
+2098 GINKNSFKVK

-2179 VRMMNSDIST
+2179 VHMMNSDIST

-2238 ANDDVI
+2238 ANDDVV

-2253 IGNASGDTYQING
+2253 IGNVSGDTYQING

>member
-248 KTFAYAMDDAFGEHA
+248 KTFAFAMDDAFGEHA

-344 KKYFSEFSKAFTSSK
+344 KKYFSGFSKAFTSSK
-359 WDAFVQKINDAGIAT
+359 WDVFIQKINDAGIAT

-556 VLIIDSLKNG
+556 VLIIDTLKNG
-566 LQGLASIIKALK
+566 LQGLYSIIKALK

-661 TAIVGDV
+661 TAIVGDA

-674 LIKEHNLLSKAIGF
+674 WIKEHNLLSKAIGF
-688 LAPIIKTLATAIKD
+688 LAPIIKTLAIVIKD
-702 SALAAYDWAKNNK
+702 AALAAYDWAKNNK

-746 NVPKYIISGLVNG
+746 NIPKYIISGLVNG

-774 GRVILDAIKGVLGIH
+774 GRGILDAIKGVLGIH

-822 KLGRMCIDAIS
+822 KLGKMCIDAIS

-859 VDKLATPFVKLGEM
+859 VDKIATPFVKFGEM
-873 LESIGNSIKTMFS
+873 FESIGNSIKTMFS

-993 GMATWGVALLAGI
+993 GMATWGVALLAGL

-1022 ARKVYTKIG
+1022 AKYVYTKIG
-1031 LAMIALAI
+1031 LAMIALA
-1039 ALKIM
+1039 
-1044 GGISPEQMGMATW
+1044 
-1057 GVALLAGLVAA
+1057 V
-1068 MVRTTKYRSNLDEAK
+1068 
-1083 YVYTKIGLAMLALA
+1083 
-1097 IALKIMGSIDPDQMG
+1097 ALKIMGSIDPDQMG

-1121 STFVAVMVRVT
+1121 AAFVAVMVRIT

-1167 DQMGMATWG
+1167 DQMGIATWG
-1176 VLLVAAFVAI
+1176 VLLVAAFVAV

-1214 AVALKIM
+1214 AVALRIM
-1221 GSISS
+1221 GSISG

-1312 IGKDGPKITATLT
+1312 IGKDGPKITATLS
-1325 AIAGAIAILAA
+1325 AIAGAIAILAVA
-1336 VAVLL
+1336 AVLL

-1366 LKVANES
+1366 LKVADES
-1373 KDAIKPLIT
+1373 KDVIKPLIT

-1388 LLSGVLYL
+1388 LLGGVLYL
-1396 LSTIKTDHILASA
+1396 LSTIKTESILASA

-1416 AALVV
+1416 AALVG

-1481 FVILGMAGVLLVEA
+1481 FVILGMAGVLLVKA

-1560 GALTEAIISWCQ
+1560 GALTDAIISWCQ
-1572 VFIKSMPA
+1572 VFIQSMPA

-1585 KVFILSISKVLVKS
+1585 KVFILNISKVLVKS
-1599 IPVITE
+1599 IPVIVE

-1631 LIIAVLGALAPR
+1631 LITAVLGALAPR

-1684 IDSFGGIVKSVLAP
+1684 IDSFGRIVKSVLAP
-1698 ILDIIADLFVRIV
+1698 ILDIIADLFVGIV
-1711 EVIAPYIPVISDA
+1711 EAIAPYIPVISDA
-1724 ITEIVPIISDAI
+1724 ITEIVPVISDAI
-1736 TKIVQ
+1736 TKIAQ

-1755 TISEY
+1755 TISECIQ
-1760 VHKIVDAIVAIV
+1760 KIVDAIVAIV

-1786 KQVGDTFVDVFGEAE
+1786 EQVGDTFVDVFGEVE
-1801 KIIAKVGDALDKV
+1801 EIITKVGDALDKV

-1819 DVLNGIAD
+1819 DVLNGMAN
-1827 VIDEVGDTIEESLGG
+1827 VIDEVGGAVKDSLSG
-1842 LSDVVDSILGGVAET
+1842 LSDVIDESLDGVKGIIEAFTDT
-1857 IDSFA
+1857 IA
-1862 GVIDEVLSPL
+1862 TLLEPVNKVIDTIS
-1872 NNLINGIFGG
+1872 NIFVG
-1882 SDVEVDP
+1882 DE
-1889 SAVKKSIEY
+1889 IEY
-1898 IAESEDEL
+1898 DPAEVKEAIKYIRDSEDDL
-1906 GSVSNILFD
+1906 DNIAGIIADIGSYTLD
-1915 IAESIETIGNYSGNL
+1915 IADCSFDFALISEDIENI
-1930 HFVAEDMKDL
+1930 
-1940 SKKVKPTLNHFT
+1940 SKKIKPTLDRFT
-1952 GLAAAVASASSD
+1952 GLASAVARASSD
-1964 MLTILDSAERSREAF
+1964 MLSILDSAERSHDAF

-2026 LIETVTI
+2026 LIETVAI

-2057 SGSSE
+2057 SGSS
-2062 AKTAFASVLSES
+2062 ALSES
-2074 VSNIKSYYEA
+2074 VSDIKSYYEA
-2084 YYGAG
+2084 YYDAG
-2089 SYLVDGFVD
+2089 SYLVDGLVD
-2098 GINKNSFKAK
+2098 GINKNSFKVK

-2153 SRLVAGSAKNMAG
+2153 SRLVEGSAKNMAG

-2277 AIGAIV
+2277 AIGALV

>member
-674 LIKEHNLLSKAIGF
+674 WIKEHNLLSKAIGF

-702 SALAAYDWAKNNK
+702 AALAAYDWAKNNK

-729 KSSESVKKW
+729 KSSESIKKW

-774 GRVILDAIKGVLGIH
+774 GRGILDAIKGVLGIH

-799 VNVVLGFVKGIQN
+799 VNVALGFVKGIQN

-822 KLGRMCIDAIS
+822 KLGKMCIDAIS

-859 VDKLATPFVKLGEM
+859 VDKLATPFVKFGEM
-873 LESIGNSIKTMFS
+873 FESIGNSIKTMFS

-993 GMATWGVALLAGI
+993 GMATWGVALLAGL

-1031 LAMIALAI
+1031 LAMI
-1039 ALKIM
+1039 
-1044 GGISPEQMGMATW
+1044 
-1057 GVALLAGLVAA
+1057 
-1068 MVRTTKYRSNLDEAK
+1068 
-1083 YVYTKIGLAMLALA
+1083 ALA

-1141 QEVYVKIGLA
+1141 QEVYTKIGLA
-1151 MMALAVAL
+1151 MIALAIAL

-1191 KYRRNLDEVQEVYV
+1191 KYRRNLDEVQDVYV

-1214 AVALKIM
+1214 AVALRIM
-1221 GSISS
+1221 GSISG

-1341 GLIEFKDLAKGVGAI
+1341 GLVEFKDLAKGVGAV

-1366 LKVANES
+1366 LKVADES
-1373 KDAIKPLIT
+1373 KDVIKPLIT
-1382 MVVVIG
+1382 MVAVIG
-1388 LLSGVLYL
+1388 LLGGVLYL
-1396 LSTIKTDHILASA
+1396 LSTIKTESILASA

-1416 AALVV
+1416 AALVG

-1536 SARSILETLEIIIVG
+1536 SARSILETIEIIIVG

-1560 GALTEAIISWCQ
+1560 GALTDAIISWCQ
-1572 VFIKSMPA
+1572 VFIQSMPA

-1585 KVFILSISKVLVKS
+1585 KVFILNISKVLVKS
-1599 IPVITE
+1599 IPVIAE
-1605 SAARILVGVLKALTK
+1605 SAARVLVGVLKALTK

-1631 LIIAVLGALAPR
+1631 LIVAVLGALAPR

-1659 SSIGDNIRPI
+1659 SSIGNNIRPI

-1698 ILDIIADLFVRIV
+1698 ILDIIADLFVGIV

-1724 ITEIVPIISDAI
+1724 ITEIVPVISDAI

-1755 TISEY
+1755 TISECIQ
-1760 VHKIVDAIVAIV
+1760 KIVDAIVAIV

-1786 KQVGDTFVDVFGEAE
+1786 KQVGDTFVDVFGEVE
-1801 KIIAKVGDALDKV
+1801 EIIAKVGDALDKV

-1819 DVLNGIAD
+1819 DVLNGVAD

-1842 LSDVVDSILGGVAET
+1842 LSDTVDSILGGISEV

-1889 SAVKKSIEY
+1889 SAAKKSIEY

-1906 GSVSNILFD
+1906 ESVSNILSD

-1940 SKKVKPTLNHFT
+1940 SKDSKETSKIFL
-1952 GLAAAVASASSD
+1952 GLADSITRSSVH
-1964 MLTILDSAERSREAF
+1964 MLTIITAADNSRIAF
-1979 DSMATSFRV
+1979 ETMATSCSNALETMEASFS
-1988 AMKSIE
+1988 AIGE
-1994 SAYSA
+1994 SA
-1999 YGESVMGK
+1999 MDNLIN
-2007 MVEGI
+2007 GI
-2012 RSGASKIKISMLLI
+2012 RSGASKIKTIILLL
-2026 LIETVTI
+2026 LIETITI
-2033 AASTAD
+2033 AASTTEG
-2039 KFLNVGK
+2039 FLNVGK
-2046 SLSESLANGIK
+2046 SLAASFANGIK

-2108 TAASEMA
+2108 TAASKMA
-2115 KAAKEE
+2115 EAAKEE

>member
-1 MSNKIDERVVEMR
+1 
-14 FDNAQFEKNVS
+14 
-25 TTMSTLDKLKKSLN
+25 
-39 LDGAAKGL
+39 
-47 QNVNAAAKTTSF
+47 
-59 DSLAASV
+59 
-66 SKLEYRFSTL
+66 
-76 GIVGMRVIENLT
+76 
-88 DSMMRLAQKTLNFL
+88 
-102 TSGVVQG
+102 
-109 GIKRAM
+109 
-115 NLENAHFQLQGLLK
+115 
-129 DEEAVAAVMQN
+129 
-140 VGDAVDGTAYS
+140 
-151 LDSAA
+151 
-156 KVASQLAASGMR
+156 
-168 AGDDMFKSLRAVA
+168 
-181 GVAAMTNSEYSDIG
+181 
-195 RIFTKI
+195 
-201 AGQGRLMGD
+201 
-210 DLLSLSSRGMNA
+210 
-222 AATLAESMGITESAV
+222 
-237 REMVS
+237 
-242 KGQIDF
+242 
-248 KTFAYAMDDAFGEHA
+248 
-263 KKANETLTGALSNV
+263 
-277 KSALGRIGALFVSPL
+277 
-292 VEQNGELVQ
+292 
-301 LLNNVRVKIND
+301 
-312 IKETLVPVANYV
+312 
-324 VNILKNLISKVSSF
+324 
-338 VEKLDV
+338 
-344 KKYFSEFSKAFTSSK
+344 
-359 WDAFVQKINDAGIAT
+359 
-374 DKFQEKLKEVA
+374 
-385 SRHGISIDNL
+385 
-395 IEKYGTLGKVMAA
+395 
-408 GKLSKSIIIETLK
+408 
-421 EFISVEEDASEA
+421 
-433 TADVTNKLEYFNKII
+433 
-448 NEVIRGNYGSGADRM
+448 
-463 KALADAG
+463 
-470 YDYAQ
+470 
-475 VQKLINYVWER
+475 
-486 NGKTWSNCTVTA
+486 
-498 EELTN
+498 
-503 VLGDLSTEELKSIGY
+503 
-518 TDEQA
+518 
-523 KKIRELAEEAE
+523 
-534 KTGTPLNELISSLS
+534 
-548 EVSKPSAK
+548 
-556 VLIIDSLKNG
+556 
-566 LQGLASIIKALK
+566 
-578 DAFFEIFDFS
+578 
-588 KASGAMYSFL
+588 
-598 ELIHELSEKFVFSEK
+598 
-613 RADKLKRTF
+613 
-622 KGLFAIIDILRM
+622 
-634 VVGGGL
+634 
-640 NIVFKILKAV
+640 
-650 LSAFNIDVLDL
+650 
-661 TAIVGDV
+661 
-668 IVKFRD
+668 
-674 LIKEHNLLSKAIGF
+674 
-688 LAPIIKTLATAIKD
+688 
-702 SALAAYDWAKNNK
+702 
-715 SIQNILKTISNWFE
+715 
-729 KSSESVKKW
+729 
-738 IDGLKETD
+738 
-746 NVPKYIISGLVNG
+746 
-759 LKSGISTVA
+759 
-768 SVMVEL
+768 
-774 GRVILDAIKGVLGIH
+774 
-789 SPSTEFFEIG
+789 
-799 VNVVLGFVKGIQN
+799 
-812 GVSLVWEALM
+812 
-822 KLGRMCIDAIS
+822 
-833 SIDFGEALFI
+833 
-843 AFVSS
+843 
-848 ILLIVNKVIGI
+848 
-859 VDKLATPFVKLGEM
+859 
-873 LESIGNSIKTMFS
+873 
-886 DIGNYFKAKKIESI
+886 
-900 SIAIRNFAI
+900 
-909 SIAILAASVAVMT
+909 
-922 FIAKDHSAEMW
+922 
-933 EAFGL
+933 
-938 VIALGALLA
+938 
-947 GLSVVLGKWGPK
+947 
-959 EGWRLAL
+959 
-966 FISAFSMAMINLALA
+966 
-981 LKIMGGISPEQM
+981 
-993 GMATWGVALLAGI
+993 
-1006 VAAMV
+1006 
-1011 RTTKYRRNLDE
+1011 
-1022 ARKVYTKIG
+1022 
-1031 LAMIALAI
+1031 
-1039 ALKIM
+1039 
-1044 GGISPEQMGMATW
+1044 
-1057 GVALLAGLVAA
+1057 

-1112 MATWGMLLV
+1112 IATWGVLLV
-1121 STFVAVMVRVT
+1121 STFVAIMVRVT

-1252 CNKDVPKIGET
+1252 CNKDAPKIGET

-1268 GAIVILAVALRVLSG
+1268 GAIVILAVALRILSG

-1341 GLIEFKDLAKGVGAI
+1341 GLVEFKDLAKGVGAV

-1366 LKVANES
+1366 LKVADES

-1388 LLSGVLYL
+1388 LLGGVLYL
-1396 LSTIKTDHILASA
+1396 LSTIKTESILASA

-1416 AALVV
+1416 AALVG

-1560 GALTEAIISWCQ
+1560 GALTDAIISWCQ

-1760 VHKIVDAIVAIV
+1760 VQKIVDAIVAIV

-1786 KQVGDTFVDVFGEAE
+1786 KQVGDTFVDVFGEVE
-1801 KIIAKVGDALDKV
+1801 EIITKVGDALDKV

-1819 DVLNGIAD
+1819 DVLNGVAD

-1842 LSDVVDSILGGVAET
+1842 LSDTVDSILGGVAEV

-1915 IAESIETIGNYSGNL
+1915 LAESIETIGNYSGNL

-1940 SKKVKPTLNHFT
+1940 SKDSKETSKIFL
-1952 GLAAAVASASSD
+1952 GLADSITRSAVHMTGIVVAAENS
-1964 MLTILDSAERSREAF
+1964 TIAF
-1979 DSMATSFRV
+1979 ETMATSCSNALETMEASFS
-1988 AMKSIE
+1988 AIGE
-1994 SAYSA
+1994 SA
-1999 YGESVMGK
+1999 MDNLIN
-2007 MVEGI
+2007 GI
-2012 RSGASKIKISMLLI
+2012 RSGASKIKTIMLLL

-2033 AASTAD
+2033 AASTTEG
-2039 KFLNVGK
+2039 FLNVGK
-2046 SLSESLANGIK
+2046 SLAASFANGIK

-2108 TAASEMA
+2108 TAASKMA
-2115 KAAKEE
+2115 EAAKEE

-2277 AIGAIV
+2277 AIGALV

>member
-1 MSNKIDERVVEMR
+1 
-14 FDNAQFEKNVS
+14 
-25 TTMSTLDKLKKSLN
+25 
-39 LDGAAKGL
+39 
-47 QNVNAAAKTTSF
+47 
-59 DSLAASV
+59 
-66 SKLEYRFSTL
+66 
-76 GIVGMRVIENLT
+76 
-88 DSMMRLAQKTLNFL
+88 
-102 TSGVVQG
+102 
-109 GIKRAM
+109 
-115 NLENAHFQLQGLLK
+115 
-129 DEEAVAAVMQN
+129 
-140 VGDAVDGTAYS
+140 
-151 LDSAA
+151 
-156 KVASQLAASGMR
+156 
-168 AGDDMFKSLRAVA
+168 
-181 GVAAMTNSEYSDIG
+181 
-195 RIFTKI
+195 
-201 AGQGRLMGD
+201 
-210 DLLSLSSRGMNA
+210 
-222 AATLAESMGITESAV
+222 
-237 REMVS
+237 
-242 KGQIDF
+242 
-248 KTFAYAMDDAFGEHA
+248 
-263 KKANETLTGALSNV
+263 
-277 KSALGRIGALFVSPL
+277 
-292 VEQNGELVQ
+292 
-301 LLNNVRVKIND
+301 
-312 IKETLVPVANYV
+312 
-324 VNILKNLISKVSSF
+324 
-338 VEKLDV
+338 
-344 KKYFSEFSKAFTSSK
+344 
-359 WDAFVQKINDAGIAT
+359 
-374 DKFQEKLKEVA
+374 
-385 SRHGISIDNL
+385 
-395 IEKYGTLGKVMAA
+395 
-408 GKLSKSIIIETLK
+408 
-421 EFISVEEDASEA
+421 
-433 TADVTNKLEYFNKII
+433 
-448 NEVIRGNYGSGADRM
+448 
-463 KALADAG
+463 
-470 YDYAQ
+470 
-475 VQKLINYVWER
+475 
-486 NGKTWSNCTVTA
+486 
-498 EELTN
+498 
-503 VLGDLSTEELKSIGY
+503 
-518 TDEQA
+518 
-523 KKIRELAEEAE
+523 
-534 KTGTPLNELISSLS
+534 
-548 EVSKPSAK
+548 
-556 VLIIDSLKNG
+556 
-566 LQGLASIIKALK
+566 
-578 DAFFEIFDFS
+578 
-588 KASGAMYSFL
+588 
-598 ELIHELSEKFVFSEK
+598 
-613 RADKLKRTF
+613 
-622 KGLFAIIDILRM
+622 
-634 VVGGGL
+634 
-640 NIVFKILKAV
+640 
-650 LSAFNIDVLDL
+650 
-661 TAIVGDV
+661 
-668 IVKFRD
+668 
-674 LIKEHNLLSKAIGF
+674 
-688 LAPIIKTLATAIKD
+688 
-702 SALAAYDWAKNNK
+702 
-715 SIQNILKTISNWFE
+715 
-729 KSSESVKKW
+729 
-738 IDGLKETD
+738 
-746 NVPKYIISGLVNG
+746 
-759 LKSGISTVA
+759 
-768 SVMVEL
+768 
-774 GRVILDAIKGVLGIH
+774 
-789 SPSTEFFEIG
+789 
-799 VNVVLGFVKGIQN
+799 
-812 GVSLVWEALM
+812 
-822 KLGRMCIDAIS
+822 
-833 SIDFGEALFI
+833 
-843 AFVSS
+843 
-848 ILLIVNKVIGI
+848 
-859 VDKLATPFVKLGEM
+859 
-873 LESIGNSIKTMFS
+873 
-886 DIGNYFKAKKIESI
+886 
-900 SIAIRNFAI
+900 
-909 SIAILAASVAVMT
+909 
-922 FIAKDHSAEMW
+922 
-933 EAFGL
+933 
-938 VIALGALLA
+938 
-947 GLSVVLGKWGPK
+947 
-959 EGWRLAL
+959 
-966 FISAFSMAMINLALA
+966 
-981 LKIMGGISPEQM
+981 
-993 GMATWGVALLAGI
+993 
-1006 VAAMV
+1006 
-1011 RTTKYRRNLDE
+1011 
-1022 ARKVYTKIG
+1022 
-1031 LAMIALAI
+1031 
-1039 ALKIM
+1039 
-1044 GGISPEQMGMATW
+1044 MGMATW

-1083 YVYTKIGLAMLALA
+1083 YVYTKIGLAMIALA
-1097 IALKIMGSIDPDQMG
+1097 IALKIMGSISPEQMG
-1112 MATWGMLLV
+1112 MATWGVLLV
-1121 STFVAVMVRVT
+1121 AAFVAVMVRVT
-1132 KYRSNLDEV
+1132 KHRRNLDKV
-1141 QEVYVKIGLA
+1141 QEVYTKIGLA

-1167 DQMGMATWG
+1167 DQMGIATWG
-1176 VLLVAAFVAI
+1176 MLLVAAFVAI
-1186 MVKTT
+1186 MVRTT
-1191 KYRRNLDEVQEVYV
+1191 KERRNLDKVQDVYV

-1214 AVALKIM
+1214 AVALRIM
-1221 GSISS
+1221 GSISG

-1247 YVTKK
+1247 NVTKK

-1325 AIAGAIAILAA
+1325 AMAGAIAILAV

-1366 LKVANES
+1366 LKVADES
-1373 KDAIKPLIT
+1373 KDVIKPLIT
-1382 MVVVIG
+1382 MVAVIG
-1388 LLSGVLYL
+1388 LLGGVLYL
-1396 LSTIKTDHILASA
+1396 LSTIKTESILASA

-1416 AALVV
+1416 AALVG

-1436 KKLIAITFVLLA
+1436 KKLIVITFVLLA

-1465 MSLAEI
+1465 MSLEEI

-1481 FVILGMAGVLLVEA
+1481 FVILGAAGVLLVEA

-1526 LKVLSSIAAE
+1526 LKILSSIAAE

-1560 GALTEAIISWCQ
+1560 GALTDAIISWCQ

-1585 KVFILSISKVLVKS
+1585 KVFILNISKVLVKS
-1599 IPVITE
+1599 IPVIAE

-1631 LIIAVLGALAPR
+1631 LITAVLGALAPR

-1669 IDVLVELFGTIFKGL
+1669 IDALVELFGTIFKGL

-1698 ILDIIADLFVRIV
+1698 ILDIIADLFVEIV

-1724 ITEIVPIISDAI
+1724 ITEIVSVISDAT

-1760 VHKIVDAIVAIV
+1760 TQKIVDAIVAIV

-1786 KQVGDTFVDVFGEAE
+1786 KQVGDTFVDVFGEVE
-1801 KIIAKVGDALDKV
+1801 EIIAKVGDALDKV

-1819 DVLNGIAD
+1819 DVLNGVAD

-1842 LSDVVDSILGGVAET
+1842 LSDVVDSILGGVAEV
-1857 IDSFA
+1857 IDSFS
-1862 GVIDEVLSPL
+1862 GVIEEVLSPL

-1898 IAESEDEL
+1898 IAETEDEL

-2012 RSGASKIKISMLLI
+2012 RSGTSKIKISMLLM
-2026 LIETVTI
+2026 LIETVAI

-2062 AKTAFASVLSES
+2062 AKTAFSSALSES
-2074 VSNIKSYYEA
+2074 VSDIKSYYEA
-2084 YYGAG
+2084 YYDAG
-2089 SYLVDGFVD
+2089 SYLVDGLVD
-2098 GINKNSFKAK
+2098 GINKNSFKVK

>member
-1 MSNKIDERVVEMR
+1 M
-14 FDNAQFEKNVS
+14 
-25 TTMSTLDKLKKSLN
+25 
-39 LDGAAKGL
+39 
-47 QNVNAAAKTTSF
+47 
-59 DSLAASV
+59 
-66 SKLEYRFSTL
+66 
-76 GIVGMRVIENLT
+76 
-88 DSMMRLAQKTLNFL
+88 
-102 TSGVVQG
+102 
-109 GIKRAM
+109 
-115 NLENAHFQLQGLLK
+115 
-129 DEEAVAAVMQN
+129 
-140 VGDAVDGTAYS
+140 
-151 LDSAA
+151 
-156 KVASQLAASGMR
+156 
-168 AGDDMFKSLRAVA
+168 
-181 GVAAMTNSEYSDIG
+181 
-195 RIFTKI
+195 
-201 AGQGRLMGD
+201 
-210 DLLSLSSRGMNA
+210 
-222 AATLAESMGITESAV
+222 
-237 REMVS
+237 
-242 KGQIDF
+242 
-248 KTFAYAMDDAFGEHA
+248 
-263 KKANETLTGALSNV
+263 
-277 KSALGRIGALFVSPL
+277 
-292 VEQNGELVQ
+292 
-301 LLNNVRVKIND
+301 
-312 IKETLVPVANYV
+312 
-324 VNILKNLISKVSSF
+324 
-338 VEKLDV
+338 
-344 KKYFSEFSKAFTSSK
+344 
-359 WDAFVQKINDAGIAT
+359 FVQKINDAGIAT

-566 LQGLASIIKALK
+566 LQGLASIVKALK

-598 ELIHELSEKFVFSEK
+598 ELINELSEKFVFSEK

-634 VVGGGL
+634 VIGGGL

-674 LIKEHNLLSKAIGF
+674 WIKEHNLLSKAIGF

-702 SALAAYDWAKNNK
+702 AALAAYDWAKNNK

-746 NVPKYIISGLVNG
+746 NIPKYIISGLVNG

-774 GRVILDAIKGVLGIH
+774 GRGILDAIKGVLGIH

-822 KLGRMCIDAIS
+822 KLGKMCVDAIS

-859 VDKLATPFVKLGEM
+859 VDKLATPFVKFGEM

-938 VIALGALLA
+938 VLALGALLA

-993 GMATWGVALLAGI
+993 GMATWGVALLAGL

-1057 GVALLAGLVAA
+1057 GMLLVSTFVAV
-1068 MVRTTKYRSNLDEAK
+1068 MVRVTKHRRNIDKVQE
-1083 YVYTKIGLAMLALA
+1083 VYTKIGLAMIALA
-1097 IALKIMGSIDPDQMG
+1097 VALKIMGSIDPDQMG

-1121 STFVAVMVRVT
+1121 STFVAVMVRTT
-1132 KYRSNLDEV
+1132 KYRRNLDKV

-1167 DQMGMATWG
+1167 DQMGVATWG
-1176 VLLVAAFVAI
+1176 LLLVSAFVAI
-1186 MVKTT
+1186 MVRTT
-1191 KYRRNLDEVQEVYV
+1191 KERRNLDKVQDVYV

-1214 AVALKIM
+1214 AVALRIM

-1236 AALTAFMSALI
+1236 AALTAFMSVLI
-1247 YVTKK
+1247 NVTKK
-1252 CNKDVPKIGET
+1252 CKKDAPKIGET

-1312 IGKDGPKITATLT
+1312 IGKDGPKITATLS
-1325 AIAGAIAILAA
+1325 AIAGAIAILAVA
-1336 VAVLL
+1336 AVLL

-1373 KDAIKPLIT
+1373 KDVIKPLIT

-1388 LLSGVLYL
+1388 LLGGVLYL
-1396 LSTIKTDHILASA
+1396 LSTIKTESILASA

-1416 AALVV
+1416 AALVG

-1454 ALAPALSTLGG
+1454 ALAPALSTLGS
-1465 MSLAEI
+1465 MSLEEI
-1471 AKGLLALAGV
+1471 AKGLLAIAGV
-1481 FVILGMAGVLLVEA
+1481 FVILGAAGYLLVEA

-1516 GAGILAFAEG
+1516 GAGVLAFAEG

-1536 SARSILETLEIIIVG
+1536 SARSILETIEIIIVG

-1560 GALTEAIISWCQ
+1560 GALTDAIISWCQ
-1572 VFIKSMPA
+1572 VFIQSMPA

-1585 KVFILSISKVLVKS
+1585 KVFILNISKVLVKS
-1599 IPVITE
+1599 IPVIAE

-1631 LIIAVLGALAPR
+1631 LIVAVLGALAPR

-1760 VHKIVDAIVAIV
+1760 VQKIVDAIVAIV

-1786 KQVGDTFVDVFGEAE
+1786 KQVGDTFVDVFGEVE
-1801 KIIAKVGDALDKV
+1801 EIITKVGDALDKV

-1819 DVLNGIAD
+1819 DVLNGVAD

-1842 LSDVVDSILGGVAET
+1842 LSDTVDSILGGISEV

-1872 NNLINGIFGG
+1872 NNLINGIFGS
-1882 SDVEVDP
+1882 SDMEVDP

-1898 IAESEDEL
+1898 IADSEDKL

-1930 HFVAEDMKDL
+1930 HSVAEDMKDL
-1940 SKKVKPTLNHFT
+1940 SKDSKETSKIFL
-1952 GLAAAVASASSD
+1952 GLADSITRSAVHMTGIVVAAENS
-1964 MLTILDSAERSREAF
+1964 TIIFET
-1979 DSMATSFRV
+1979 MATSCSNALETMEASFS
-1988 AMKSIE
+1988 AIGE
-1994 SAYSA
+1994 SA
-1999 YGESVMGK
+1999 MDNLIN
-2007 MVEGI
+2007 GI
-2012 RSGASKIKISMLLI
+2012 RSGASKIKTIMLLL

-2033 AASTAD
+2033 AASTTEG
-2039 KFLNVGK
+2039 FLNVGK
-2046 SLSESLANGIK
+2046 SLAASFANGIK

-2108 TAASEMA
+2108 IAASKMA
-2115 KAAKEE
+2115 EAAKEE

>member
-195 RIFTKI
+195 RIFTKV

-222 AATLAESMGITESAV
+222 AATLAESMGTTESAV

-248 KTFAYAMDDAFGEHA
+248 KTFAFAMDDAFGEHA

-359 WDAFVQKINDAGIAT
+359 WDVFVQKINDAGIAT

-566 LQGLASIIKALK
+566 LQGLASIVKALK

-634 VVGGGL
+634 VIGGGL

-674 LIKEHNLLSKAIGF
+674 WIKEHNLLSKAIGF

-702 SALAAYDWAKNNK
+702 AALAAYDWARNNK

-746 NVPKYIISGLVNG
+746 NIPKYIISGLVNG
-759 LKSGISTVA
+759 LKSGISTVT

-774 GRVILDAIKGVLGIH
+774 GRGILDAIKGVLGIH

-822 KLGRMCIDAIS
+822 KLGKMCIDAIS

-993 GMATWGVALLAGI
+993 GMATWGVALLAGL

-1011 RTTKYRRNLDE
+1011 RVTKHRRNIDKVQE
-1022 ARKVYTKIG
+1022 VYTKIG
-1031 LAMIALAI
+1031 LAMIALA
-1039 ALKIM
+1039 
-1044 GGISPEQMGMATW
+1044 
-1057 GVALLAGLVAA
+1057 V
-1068 MVRTTKYRSNLDEAK
+1068 
-1083 YVYTKIGLAMLALA
+1083 
-1097 IALKIMGSIDPDQMG
+1097 ALKIMGSIDPDQMG
-1112 MATWGMLLV
+1112 MATWGVLLV
-1121 STFVAVMVRVT
+1121 STFVAIMVRTT
-1132 KYRSNLDEV
+1132 KYRRNLDKV
-1141 QEVYVKIGLA
+1141 QEVYTKIGLA

-1186 MVKTT
+1186 MVRTT
-1191 KYRRNLDEVQEVYV
+1191 KERRNLDKVQDVYV

-1221 GSISS
+1221 SSISS

-1247 YVTKK
+1247 NVTKK
-1252 CNKDVPKIGET
+1252 CKKDVPKIGET

-1268 GAIVILAVALRVLSG
+1268 GAIVILAVALRILSS

-1341 GLIEFKDLAKGVGAI
+1341 GLVEFKDLAKGVGAV

-1366 LKVANES
+1366 LKAADES
-1373 KDAIKPLIT
+1373 KNAIKPLIT
-1382 MVVVIG
+1382 MVAVIG
-1388 LLSGVLYL
+1388 LLGGVLYL
-1396 LSTIKTDHILASA
+1396 LSTIKTDSILASA
-1409 VSLTLVL
+1409 ISLTLVL
-1416 AALVV
+1416 AALVG

-1454 ALAPALSTLGG
+1454 ALAPALSTLGS
-1465 MSLAEI
+1465 MSLEEI
-1471 AKGLLALAGV
+1471 AKGLLAIAGV
-1481 FVILGMAGVLLVEA
+1481 FVILGTAGYLLVEA
-1495 IPAITGLGIA
+1495 IPVITRLGIA

-1516 GAGILAFAEG
+1516 GAGVLAFAEG

-1560 GALTEAIISWCQ
+1560 SALTEAIISWCQ
-1572 VFIKSMPA
+1572 VFIQSMPA

-1585 KVFILSISKVLVKS
+1585 RVFILNISKVLVKS
-1599 IPVITE
+1599 IPVIVE
-1605 SAARILVGVLKALTK
+1605 SAARVLVGVLKALTK

-1626 DGLVN
+1626 DGLVD

-1643 LPELIASL
+1643 LPELMASL

-1669 IDVLVELFGTIFKGL
+1669 IDVLVELLGTIFKGL
-1684 IDSFGGIVKSVLAP
+1684 IDSFGRIVKNVLAP
-1698 ILDIIADLFVRIV
+1698 ILDIIADLFVEIV

-1724 ITEIVPIISDAI
+1724 ITEIVPVISDAI

-1760 VHKIVDAIVAIV
+1760 VQKIVDAIVAIV

-1801 KIIAKVGDALDKV
+1801 EIIAKVGDALDKV

-1842 LSDVVDSILGGVAET
+1842 LSDTVDSILGGVAEV

-1915 IAESIETIGNYSGNL
+1915 LAKSIETIGNYSGNL

-2007 MVEGI
+2007 MVKGI

-2062 AKTAFASVLSES
+2062 AKTAFSSALSES

-2121 IKKILKINSPSKVFR
+2121 IKKVLKINSPSKVFR

-2277 AIGAIV
+2277 AIGALV

>member
-1 MSNKIDERVVEMR
+1 
-14 FDNAQFEKNVS
+14 
-25 TTMSTLDKLKKSLN
+25 
-39 LDGAAKGL
+39 
-47 QNVNAAAKTTSF
+47 
-59 DSLAASV
+59 
-66 SKLEYRFSTL
+66 
-76 GIVGMRVIENLT
+76 
-88 DSMMRLAQKTLNFL
+88 
-102 TSGVVQG
+102 
-109 GIKRAM
+109 
-115 NLENAHFQLQGLLK
+115 
-129 DEEAVAAVMQN
+129 
-140 VGDAVDGTAYS
+140 
-151 LDSAA
+151 
-156 KVASQLAASGMR
+156 
-168 AGDDMFKSLRAVA
+168 
-181 GVAAMTNSEYSDIG
+181 
-195 RIFTKI
+195 
-201 AGQGRLMGD
+201 
-210 DLLSLSSRGMNA
+210 
-222 AATLAESMGITESAV
+222 
-237 REMVS
+237 
-242 KGQIDF
+242 
-248 KTFAYAMDDAFGEHA
+248 
-263 KKANETLTGALSNV
+263 
-277 KSALGRIGALFVSPL
+277 
-292 VEQNGELVQ
+292 
-301 LLNNVRVKIND
+301 
-312 IKETLVPVANYV
+312 
-324 VNILKNLISKVSSF
+324 
-338 VEKLDV
+338 
-344 KKYFSEFSKAFTSSK
+344 
-359 WDAFVQKINDAGIAT
+359 
-374 DKFQEKLKEVA
+374 
-385 SRHGISIDNL
+385 
-395 IEKYGTLGKVMAA
+395 
-408 GKLSKSIIIETLK
+408 
-421 EFISVEEDASEA
+421 
-433 TADVTNKLEYFNKII
+433 
-448 NEVIRGNYGSGADRM
+448 
-463 KALADAG
+463 
-470 YDYAQ
+470 
-475 VQKLINYVWER
+475 
-486 NGKTWSNCTVTA
+486 
-498 EELTN
+498 
-503 VLGDLSTEELKSIGY
+503 
-518 TDEQA
+518 
-523 KKIRELAEEAE
+523 
-534 KTGTPLNELISSLS
+534 
-548 EVSKPSAK
+548 
-556 VLIIDSLKNG
+556 
-566 LQGLASIIKALK
+566 
-578 DAFFEIFDFS
+578 
-588 KASGAMYSFL
+588 MYSFL

-634 VVGGGL
+634 VIGGGL

-674 LIKEHNLLSKAIGF
+674 WIKEHNLLSKAIGF
-688 LAPIIKTLATAIKD
+688 LAPIIKTLAIVIKD
-702 SALAAYDWAKNNK
+702 AALAAYDWAKNNK

-746 NVPKYIISGLVNG
+746 NIPKYIISGLVNG

-774 GRVILDAIKGVLGIH
+774 GRGILDAIKGVLGIH

-822 KLGRMCIDAIS
+822 KLGKMCIDAIS

-938 VIALGALLA
+938 IIALGALLA

-993 GMATWGVALLAGI
+993 GMATWGVALLAGL

-1167 DQMGMATWG
+1167 DQMGIATWG

-1312 IGKDGPKITATLT
+1312 IGKDGPKITATLS
-1325 AIAGAIAILAA
+1325 AIAGAIAILAVA
-1336 VAVLL
+1336 AVLL

-1409 VSLTLVL
+1409 VSLALVL
-1416 AALVV
+1416 AALVG

-1560 GALTEAIISWCQ
+1560 GALTDAIISWCQ
-1572 VFIKSMPA
+1572 VFIQSMPA

-1585 KVFILSISKVLVKS
+1585 RVFILNISKVLVKS
-1599 IPVITE
+1599 IPVIVE
-1605 SAARILVGVLKALTK
+1605 SAARVLVGVLKALTK

-1760 VHKIVDAIVAIV
+1760 VQKIVDAIVAIV

-1786 KQVGDTFVDVFGEAE
+1786 KQVGDTFVDVFGEVE

-1940 SKKVKPTLNHFT
+1940 SKDSKETSKIFL
-1952 GLAAAVASASSD
+1952 GLADSITRSAVHMTGIVVAAENS
-1964 MLTILDSAERSREAF
+1964 TIAF
-1979 DSMATSFRV
+1979 ETMATSCSNALETMEASFS
-1988 AMKSIE
+1988 AIGE
-1994 SAYSA
+1994 SA
-1999 YGESVMGK
+1999 MDNLIN
-2007 MVEGI
+2007 GI
-2012 RSGASKIKISMLLI
+2012 RSGASKIKTIMLLL

-2033 AASTAD
+2033 AASTTEG
-2039 KFLNVGK
+2039 FLNVGK
-2046 SLSESLANGIK
+2046 SLAASFANGIK

-2108 TAASEMA
+2108 TAASKMA
-2115 KAAKEE
+2115 EAAKEE

-2179 VRMMNSDIST
+2179 VRMMNSDISS

-2225 GTISSMMNRVQNG
+2225 SAISSMMNRVQNG
-2238 ANDDVI
+2238 ANDDVV